1 MGKKR
6 LAKSV
11 SLMLCAAMTVTMG
24 SVPAL
29 AEELGGD
36 SYEVAFSDDADNF
49 ENLAE
54 TEPGIEEDSE
64 AEVVPEEASGEE
76 DVAFDVGD
84 GDSEQIDIVDDAQD
98 EEELDIATE
107 EMDVEDFGIA
117 ACAGEDEDGI
127 AVFDDG
133 MTQQGTLVAVYLDP
147 TSGDDTRTGAEAG
160 QAVKTLDK
168 AKELLAEDGTVY
180 LLSPLEYGANET
192 ATLENMTICPG
203 TTNLRYLIDLYRDTA
218 EVTLRNIK
226 IKNTTPEGNL
236 CSYVQYPISVRKGAV
251 LNIEN
256 GADIGPFAGEA
267 AINLEQGS
275 VLNMNGGT
283 ITGTQDK
290 MYYSTCGIHATGQ
303 SVINM
308 TGGTITGCAAY
319 FGGAIA
325 AYDGSEVRLSGGTIS
340 NNISGAGGGIYLLN
354 DCKLT
359 INGDCKI
366 INNTAKCDDDIGD
379 MYGQGG
385 GIYMI
390 QNCTATIEAG
400 TIKGNTAEISGG
412 GIFVYDRSPVII
424 SNTTI
429 EENEA
434 TNGSGAGIAA
444 FDSDI
449 TLKNEAVISNN
460 DAGFRGG
467 GIFFE
472 VFSNV
477 NCELKMEAG
486 EICGN
491 TADSSGGGIFADCYR
506 QSPDSTKIII
516 SGGKITGNQTG
527 AEATENAI
535 MLMGYPVVEDDP
547 DENTGYA
554 DLYLSGSPN
563 IDSILIGD
571 AKEYGPKIVV
581 TDAFTPAAPIL
592 LKPTYGT
599 AGRVAVSYGSEEAA
613 NANKTQFTKEYAT
626 TCGYKQDGANLIWTM
641 RYRISFRTF
650 TSFDPLQY
658 TWNKCTLYVDDGET
672 IAAEELPQ
680 AETIPGYT
688 RKSWRNAKTGE
699 AWDPASKV
707 TGDLKI
713 TEVWALN
720 KPTVTIEQSAKA
732 GCPSSA
738 ITLTAKAAHDL
749 DTTTYTY
756 QWYKNDEVLDG
767 QTEATYV
774 AKEGGE
780 YKVVVTAIGA
790 GSNAKSIAE
799 TSVKLPAFAHKYSWK
814 SDKKN
819 HWQVCSICNGKV
831 KTAAHNYSGWKV
843 TKAAQIAIAGE
854 KVRTCKTCG
863 HKEKAAVAALPV
875 QKTPFLR
882 VTSKEKSVTLRWNTV
897 KDADGY
903 MIYGA
908 KCGHNSKYRLLRTV
922 RGNVNSWTHTGLK
935 KATYYKYS
943 VVAYRNIN
951 KKKVTIAQTYSM
963 HIATTGKK
971 HAYARNLQVN
981 RTNVVLNRGKRKAL
995 RTKVIYSS
1003 GKIQNHIAAVRFS
1016 SSNSRV
1022 ATVNSRG
1029 IISARNKG
1037 TCIIYCY
1044 APNGVRK
1051 KVRVTV
1057 R

>member
-1 MGKKR
+1 MRKKR

-29 AEELGGD
+29 AEDLGGD
-36 SYEVAFSDDADNF
+36 YYEIAFSDDAENF
-49 ENLAE
+49 ENPAE
-54 TEPGIEEDSE
+54 TEPGIEESSE
-64 AEVVPEEASGEE
+64 AEAVPEEASGEE

-117 ACAGEDEDGI
+117 ECAGEDGI

-133 MTQQGTLVAVYLDP
+133 MTQQGTLAAVYLDP
-147 TSGDDTRTGAEAG
+147 AAGDDTRTGAEAG

-168 AKELLAEDGTVY
+168 AKELLAEDGIVY
-180 LLSPLEYGANET
+180 LLSPLEYGTNET

-236 CSYVQYPISVRKGAV
+236 CSYVQYPISVRKGAT
-251 LNIEN
+251 LNIED

-283 ITGTQDK
+283 ITGTKDK
-290 MYYSTCGIHATGQ
+290 MYYSTCGIHATGK

-325 AYDGSEVRLSGGTIS
+325 AYDGSEVNLSGGTIS

-366 INNTAKCDDDIGD
+366 INNTAKCDDNIKD

-429 EENEA
+429 EENKT

-460 DAGFRGG
+460 EAGFRGG

-491 TADSSGGGIFADCYR
+491 TADSSGGGIFADCYQ

-535 MLMGYPVVEDDP
+535 MLMGYPVVEDEP

-554 DLYLSGSPN
+554 DLYLSGSPE
-563 IDSILIGD
+563 IRGEVTIMDRGES
-571 AKEYGPKIVV
+571 EYGPKIVV
-581 TDAFTPAAPIL
+581 TDDTFQPVVPIL
-592 LKPTYGT
+592 LAPDYGTPGNIAVTYGS
-599 AGRVAVSYGSEEAA
+599 AEQAKQYK
-613 NANKTQFTKEYAT
+613 NDFTT
-626 TCGYKQDGANLIWTM
+626 GNSFNRGIKQSGDTLIWTKH
-641 RYRISFRTF
+641 YKVKIITF
-650 TSFDPLQY
+650 TSFNPLEQNIKEIYVNEGESIDPADFPE
-658 TWNKCTLYVDDGET
+658 TAEIKGYV
-672 IAAEELPQ
+672 
-680 AETIPGYT
+680 
-688 RKSWRNAKTGE
+688 KTGWRMNGKD
-699 AWDPASKV
+699 WDPTSPVMKQLSV
-707 TGDLKI
+707 N
-713 TEVWALN
+713 EVWTLKKSVVSIVQDKKN
-720 KPTVTIEQSAKA
+720 

-875 QKTPFLR
+875 QKTPFLG

-908 KCGHNSKYRLLRTV
+908 ECGNNSKYRLLRTV

-935 KATYYKYS
+935 KATYYRYS

-981 RTNVVLNRGKRKAL
+981 RTNVVLNRGKRTAL

-1051 KVRVTV
+1051 NVRVTV

>member
-1 MGKKR
+1 MYEEKKVGKIR
-6 LAKSV
+6 FFDVVRCNDRDDGQRSG
-11 SLMLCAAMTVTMG
+11 TG
-24 SVPAL
+24 RGP
-29 AEELGGD
+29 GGD
-36 SYEVAFSDDADNF
+36 YYEIAFSDDAENF
-49 ENLAE
+49 ENPAE
-54 TEPGIEEDSE
+54 TEPDIEESSE
-64 AEVVPEEASGEE
+64 AEAVPEEASGEE

-117 ACAGEDEDGI
+117 ECAGEDGI

-133 MTQQGTLVAVYLDP
+133 MTQQGTLAAVYLDP
-147 TSGDDTRTGAEAG
+147 AAGDDTRTGAEAG

-168 AKELLAEDGTVY
+168 AKELLAEDGIVY

-203 TTNLRYLIDLYRDTA
+203 TTSLRYLIDLYRDTA

-236 CSYVQYPISVRKGAV
+236 CSYVQYPISVRKGAT
-251 LNIEN
+251 LNIED

-283 ITGTQDK
+283 ITGTKDK
-290 MYYSTCGIHATGQ
+290 MYYSTCGIHATGK

-325 AYDGSEVRLSGGTIS
+325 AYDGSEVNLSGGTIS

-366 INNTAKCDDDIGD
+366 INNTAKCDDNIKD

-429 EENEA
+429 EENKA

-491 TADSSGGGIFADCYR
+491 TADSSGGGIFADCYQ

-535 MLMGYPVVEDDP
+535 MLMGYPVVEDEP

-554 DLYLSGSPN
+554 DLYLSGSPE
-563 IDSILIGD
+563 IRGEVTIMDRGES
-571 AKEYGPKIVV
+571 EYGPKIVV
-581 TDAFTPAAPIL
+581 TDDTFQPVVPIL
-592 LKPTYGT
+592 LAPDYGTPGNIAVTYGS
-599 AGRVAVSYGSEEAA
+599 AEQAKQYK
-613 NANKTQFTKEYAT
+613 NDFTT
-626 TCGYKQDGANLIWTM
+626 GNSFNRGIKQSGDTLIWTKH
-641 RYRISFRTF
+641 YKVKIITF
-650 TSFDPLQY
+650 TSFNPLEQNIKEIYVNEGESIDPADFPE
-658 TWNKCTLYVDDGET
+658 TAEIKGYV
-672 IAAEELPQ
+672 
-680 AETIPGYT
+680 
-688 RKSWRNAKTGE
+688 KTGWRMNGKD
-699 AWDPASKV
+699 WDPTSPVMKQLSV
-707 TGDLKI
+707 N
-713 TEVWALN
+713 EVWTLKKSVVSIVQDKKN
-720 KPTVTIEQSAKA
+720 

-875 QKTPFLR
+875 QKTPFLG

-903 MIYGA
+903 MIYGVE
-908 KCGHNSKYRLLRTV
+908 CGNNRKYRLLRTV

-935 KATYYKYS
+935 KATYYRYS

-981 RTNVVLNRGKRKAL
+981 RTNVVLNRGKRTAL

-1051 KVRVTV
+1051 NVRVTV

>member
-1 MGKKR
+1 MRKKR

-29 AEELGGD
+29 AEDLGGD
-36 SYEVAFSDDADNF
+36 YYEIAFSDDAENF
-49 ENLAE
+49 ENPAE
-54 TEPGIEEDSE
+54 TEPGIEESSE

-117 ACAGEDEDGI
+117 ECAGEDGI

-133 MTQQGTLVAVYLDP
+133 MTQQGTLAAVYLDP
-147 TSGDDTRTGAEAG
+147 AAGDDTRTGAEAG

-168 AKELLAEDGTVY
+168 AKELLAEDGIVY
-180 LLSPLEYGANET
+180 LLSPLEYGTNET

-236 CSYVQYPISVRKGAV
+236 CSYVQYPISVRKGAT
-251 LNIEN
+251 LNIED

-283 ITGTQDK
+283 ITGTKDK
-290 MYYSTCGIHATGQ
+290 MYYSTCGIHATGK

-325 AYDGSEVRLSGGTIS
+325 AYDGSEVNLSGGTIS

-366 INNTAKCDDDIGD
+366 INNTAKCDDNIKD

-429 EENEA
+429 EENKA

-491 TADSSGGGIFADCYR
+491 TADSSGGGIFADCYQ

-527 AEATENAI
+527 AESTENAI
-535 MLMGYPVVEDDP
+535 MLMGYPVVEDEP

-554 DLYLSGSPN
+554 DLYLSGSPE
-563 IDSILIGD
+563 IRGEVTIMDRGES
-571 AKEYGPKIVV
+571 EYGPKIVV
-581 TDAFTPAAPIL
+581 TDDTFQPVVPIL
-592 LKPTYGT
+592 LAPDYGTPGNIAVTYGS
-599 AGRVAVSYGSEEAA
+599 AEQAKQYK
-613 NANKTQFTKEYAT
+613 NDFTT
-626 TCGYKQDGANLIWTM
+626 GNSFNRDIKQSGDTLIWTKH
-641 RYRISFRTF
+641 YKVKIITF
-650 TSFDPLQY
+650 TSFNPLEQNIKEIYVNEGESIDPADFPE
-658 TWNKCTLYVDDGET
+658 TAEIKGYV
-672 IAAEELPQ
+672 
-680 AETIPGYT
+680 
-688 RKSWRNAKTGE
+688 KTGWRMNGKD
-699 AWDPASKV
+699 WDPTSPVMKQLSV
-707 TGDLKI
+707 N
-713 TEVWALN
+713 EVWTLKKSVVSIVQDKKN
-720 KPTVTIEQSAKA
+720 

-875 QKTPFLR
+875 QKTPFLG

-908 KCGHNSKYRLLRTV
+908 ECGNNSKYRLLRTV

-935 KATYYKYS
+935 KATYYRYS

-981 RTNVVLNRGKRKAL
+981 RTNVVLNRGKRTAL

-1051 KVRVTV
+1051 NVRVTV

>member
-1 MGKKR
+1 MRKKR

-29 AEELGGD
+29 AEDLGGD
-36 SYEVAFSDDADNF
+36 YYEIAFSDDAENF
-49 ENLAE
+49 ENPAE
-54 TEPGIEEDSE
+54 TEPGIEESSE
-64 AEVVPEEASGEE
+64 AEAVPEEASGEE

-117 ACAGEDEDGI
+117 EYAGEDGI

-133 MTQQGTLVAVYLDP
+133 MTQQGTLAAVYLDP
-147 TSGDDTRTGAEAG
+147 AAGDDTRTGAEAG

-168 AKELLAEDGTVY
+168 AKELLAEDGIVY
-180 LLSPLEYGANET
+180 LLSPLEYGTNET

-236 CSYVQYPISVRKGAV
+236 CSYVQYPISVRKGAT
-251 LNIEN
+251 LNIED

-283 ITGTQDK
+283 ITGTKDK
-290 MYYSTCGIHATGQ
+290 MYYSTCGIHATGK

-325 AYDGSEVRLSGGTIS
+325 AYDGSEVNLSGGTIS

-366 INNTAKCDDDIGD
+366 INNTAKCDDNIKD

-429 EENEA
+429 EENKA

-491 TADSSGGGIFADCYR
+491 TADSSGGGIFADCYQ

-527 AEATENAI
+527 AESTENAI
-535 MLMGYPVVEDDP
+535 MLMGYPVVEDEP

-554 DLYLSGSPN
+554 DLYLSGSPE
-563 IDSILIGD
+563 IRGEVTIMDRGES
-571 AKEYGPKIVV
+571 EYGPKIVV
-581 TDAFTPAAPIL
+581 TDDTFQPVVPIL
-592 LKPTYGT
+592 LAPDYGTPGNIAVTYGS
-599 AGRVAVSYGSEEAA
+599 AEQAKQYK
-613 NANKTQFTKEYAT
+613 NDFTT
-626 TCGYKQDGANLIWTM
+626 GNSFNRGIKQSGDTLIWTKH
-641 RYRISFRTF
+641 YKVKIITF
-650 TSFDPLQY
+650 TSFNPLEQNIKEIYVNEGESIDPADFPE
-658 TWNKCTLYVDDGET
+658 TAEIKGYV
-672 IAAEELPQ
+672 
-680 AETIPGYT
+680 
-688 RKSWRNAKTGE
+688 KTGWRMNGKD
-699 AWDPASKV
+699 WDPTSPVMKQLSV
-707 TGDLKI
+707 N
-713 TEVWALN
+713 EVWTLKKSVVSIVQDKKN
-720 KPTVTIEQSAKA
+720 

-875 QKTPFLR
+875 QKTPFLG

-908 KCGHNSKYRLLRTV
+908 ECGNNSKYRLLRTV

-935 KATYYKYS
+935 KATYYRYS

-981 RTNVVLNRGKRKAL
+981 RTNVVLNRGKRTAL

-1022 ATVNSRG
+1022 ATVDSRG

-1051 KVRVTV
+1051 NVRVTV

>member
-1 MGKKR
+1 MYEEKKVGKIR
-6 LAKSV
+6 FFDVVRCNDRDDGQRSG
-11 SLMLCAAMTVTMG
+11 TG
-24 SVPAL
+24 RGPG
-29 AEELGGD
+29 GGD
-36 SYEVAFSDDADNF
+36 YYEIAFSDDAENF
-49 ENLAE
+49 ENPAE
-54 TEPGIEEDSE
+54 TEPGIEESSE

-117 ACAGEDEDGI
+117 ECAGEDGI

-133 MTQQGTLVAVYLDP
+133 MTQQGTLAAVYLDP
-147 TSGDDTRTGAEAG
+147 AAGDDTRTGAEAG

-168 AKELLAEDGTVY
+168 AKELLAEDGIVY
-180 LLSPLEYGANET
+180 LLSPLEYGTNET

-236 CSYVQYPISVRKGAV
+236 CSYVQYPISVRKGAT
-251 LNIEN
+251 LNIED

-283 ITGTQDK
+283 ITGTKDK
-290 MYYSTCGIHATGQ
+290 MYYSTCGIHATGK

-325 AYDGSEVRLSGGTIS
+325 AYDGSEVNLSGGTIS

-366 INNTAKCDDDIGD
+366 INNTAKCDDNIKA

-429 EENEA
+429 EENKA

-491 TADSSGGGIFADCYR
+491 TADSSGGGIFADCYQ

-527 AEATENAI
+527 AESTENAI
-535 MLMGYPVVEDDP
+535 MLMGYPVVEDEP

-554 DLYLSGSPN
+554 DLYLSGSPE
-563 IDSILIGD
+563 IRGEVTIMDRGES
-571 AKEYGPKIVV
+571 EYGPKIVV
-581 TDAFTPAAPIL
+581 TDDTFQPVVPIL
-592 LKPTYGT
+592 LAPDYGTPGNIAVTYGS
-599 AGRVAVSYGSEEAA
+599 AEQAKQYK
-613 NANKTQFTKEYAT
+613 NDFTT
-626 TCGYKQDGANLIWTM
+626 GNSFNRGIKQSGDTLIWTKH
-641 RYRISFRTF
+641 YKVKIITF
-650 TSFDPLQY
+650 TSFNPLEQNIKEIYVNEGESIDPADFPE
-658 TWNKCTLYVDDGET
+658 TAEIKGYV
-672 IAAEELPQ
+672 
-680 AETIPGYT
+680 
-688 RKSWRNAKTGE
+688 KTGWRMNGKD
-699 AWDPASKV
+699 WDPTSPVMKQLSV
-707 TGDLKI
+707 N
-713 TEVWALN
+713 EVWTLKKSVVSIVQDKKN
-720 KPTVTIEQSAKA
+720 

-875 QKTPFLR
+875 QKTPFLG

-908 KCGHNSKYRLLRTV
+908 ECGNNSKYRLLRTV

-935 KATYYKYS
+935 KATYYRYS

-981 RTNVVLNRGKRKAL
+981 RTNVVLNRGKRTAL

-1051 KVRVTV
+1051 NVRVTV

>member
-1 MGKKR
+1 M
-6 LAKSV
+6 
-11 SLMLCAAMTVTMG
+11 
-24 SVPAL
+24 
-29 AEELGGD
+29 
-36 SYEVAFSDDADNF
+36 
-49 ENLAE
+49 
-54 TEPGIEEDSE
+54 
-64 AEVVPEEASGEE
+64 
-76 DVAFDVGD
+76 GD

-107 EMDVEDFGIA
+107 EMDVEDFGSA
-117 ACAGEDEDGI
+117 EYAGEDGI

-133 MTQQGTLVAVYLDP
+133 MVQQRTLEAVYLDP
-147 TSGDDTRTGAEAG
+147 ASGDDTRTGAEAG

-168 AKELLAEDGTVY
+168 AKELLAEDGIVY
-180 LLSPLEYGANET
+180 LLSPLEYGTNET

-236 CSYVQYPISVRKGAV
+236 CSYVQYPISVRKGAT
-251 LNIEN
+251 LNIED

-283 ITGTQDK
+283 ITGTKDK
-290 MYYSTCGIHATGQ
+290 MYYSTCGIHATGK

-325 AYDGSEVRLSGGTIS
+325 AYDGSEVNLSGGTIS

-366 INNTAKCDDDIGD
+366 INNTAKCDDNIKD

-429 EENEA
+429 EENKA

-491 TADSSGGGIFADCYR
+491 TADSSGGGIFADCYQ

-516 SGGKITGNQTG
+516 SGGKITGNQTD

-535 MLMGYPVVEDDP
+535 MLMGYPVVEDEP

-554 DLYLSGSPN
+554 DLYLSGSPE
-563 IDSILIGD
+563 IRGEVTIMDRGES
-571 AKEYGPKIVV
+571 EYGPKIVV
-581 TDAFTPAAPIL
+581 TDDTFQPVVPIL
-592 LKPTYGT
+592 LAPDYGTPGNIAVTYGS
-599 AGRVAVSYGSEEAA
+599 AEQAKQYK
-613 NANKTQFTKEYAT
+613 NDFTT
-626 TCGYKQDGANLIWTM
+626 GNSFNRGIKQSGDTLIWTKH
-641 RYRISFRTF
+641 YKVKIITF
-650 TSFDPLQY
+650 TSFNPLEQNIKEIYVNEGESIDPADFPE
-658 TWNKCTLYVDDGET
+658 TAEIKGYV
-672 IAAEELPQ
+672 
-680 AETIPGYT
+680 
-688 RKSWRNAKTGE
+688 KTGWRMNGKD
-699 AWDPASKV
+699 WDPTSPVMKQLSV
-707 TGDLKI
+707 N
-713 TEVWALN
+713 EVWTLKKSVVSIVQDKKN
-720 KPTVTIEQSAKA
+720 

-756 QWYKNDEVLDG
+756 QWYKDGKELDG

-790 GSNAKSIAE
+790 GSNAKSTAE
-799 TSVKLPAFAHKYSWK
+799 TSIKLPAFAHKYSWK

-831 KTAAHNYSGWKV
+831 KTATHNYSGWKV

-875 QKTPFLR
+875 QKTPFLG

-908 KCGHNSKYRLLRTV
+908 ECGNNSKYRLLRTV

-935 KATYYKYS
+935 KATYYRYS

-981 RTNVVLNRGKRKAL
+981 RTNVVLNRGKRTAL

-1051 KVRVTV
+1051 NVRVTV

>member
-1 MGKKR
+1 MRKKR

-29 AEELGGD
+29 AEDLGGD
-36 SYEVAFSDDADNF
+36 SYEIAFSDDAENF
-49 ENLAE
+49 ENPAE

-64 AEVVPEEASGEE
+64 AEAVPEEASGEE

-117 ACAGEDEDGI
+117 ECAGEDGI

-133 MTQQGTLVAVYLDP
+133 MTQQGTLAAVYLDP
-147 TSGDDTRTGAEAG
+147 AAGDDTRTGAEAG

-168 AKELLAEDGTVY
+168 AKELLAEDGIVY
-180 LLSPLEYGANET
+180 LLSPLEYGTNET

-236 CSYVQYPISVRKGAV
+236 CSYVQYPISVRKGAT
-251 LNIEN
+251 LNIED

-283 ITGTQDK
+283 ITGTKDK
-290 MYYSTCGIHATGQ
+290 MYYSTCGIHATGK

-325 AYDGSEVRLSGGTIS
+325 AYDGSEVNLSGGTIS

-366 INNTAKCDDDIGD
+366 INNTAKCDDNIKD

-429 EENEA
+429 EENKA

-491 TADSSGGGIFADCYR
+491 TADSSGGGIFADCYQ

-516 SGGKITGNQTG
+516 SGGKITENQTG

-535 MLMGYPVVEDDP
+535 MLMGYPVVEDEP

-554 DLYLSGSPN
+554 DLYLSGSPE
-563 IDSILIGD
+563 IRGEVTIMDRGES
-571 AKEYGPKIVV
+571 EYGPKIVV
-581 TDAFTPAAPIL
+581 TDDTFQPVVPIL
-592 LKPTYGT
+592 LAPDYGTPGNIAVTYGS
-599 AGRVAVSYGSEEAA
+599 AEQAKQYK
-613 NANKTQFTKEYAT
+613 NDFTT
-626 TCGYKQDGANLIWTM
+626 GNSFNRGIKQSGDTLIWTKH
-641 RYRISFRTF
+641 YKVKIITF
-650 TSFDPLQY
+650 TSFNPLEQNIKEIYVNEGESIDPADFPE
-658 TWNKCTLYVDDGET
+658 TAEIKGYV
-672 IAAEELPQ
+672 
-680 AETIPGYT
+680 
-688 RKSWRNAKTGE
+688 KTGWRMNGKD
-699 AWDPASKV
+699 WDPTSPVMKQLSV
-707 TGDLKI
+707 N
-713 TEVWALN
+713 EVWTLKKSVVSIVQDKKN
-720 KPTVTIEQSAKA
+720 

-875 QKTPFLR
+875 QKTPFLG

-908 KCGHNSKYRLLRTV
+908 ECGNNSKYRLLRTV

-935 KATYYKYS
+935 KATYYRYS

-981 RTNVVLNRGKRKAL
+981 RTNVVLNRGKRTAL

-1051 KVRVTV
+1051 NVRVTV

>member
-1 MGKKR
+1 MRKKR

-29 AEELGGD
+29 AEDLGGD
-36 SYEVAFSDDADNF
+36 YYEIAFSDDAENF
-49 ENLAE
+49 ENPAE
-54 TEPGIEEDSE
+54 TEPGIEESSE
-64 AEVVPEEASGEE
+64 AEAVPEEASGEE

-117 ACAGEDEDGI
+117 ECAGEDGI

-133 MTQQGTLVAVYLDP
+133 MTQQGTLAAVYLDP
-147 TSGDDTRTGAEAG
+147 AAGDDTRTGAEAG

-168 AKELLAEDGTVY
+168 AKELLAEEGIVY
-180 LLSPLEYGANET
+180 LLSPLVYGTNET

-236 CSYVQYPISVRKGAV
+236 CSYVQYPISVRKGAT
-251 LNIEN
+251 LNIED

-283 ITGTQDK
+283 ITGTKDK
-290 MYYSTCGIHATGQ
+290 MYYSTCGIHATGK

-325 AYDGSEVRLSGGTIS
+325 AYDGSEVNLSGGTIS

-366 INNTAKCDDDIGD
+366 INNTAKCDDNIKD

-429 EENEA
+429 EENKA

-460 DAGFRGG
+460 EAGFRGG

-491 TADSSGGGIFADCYR
+491 TADSSGGGIFADCYQ

-535 MLMGYPVVEDDP
+535 MLMGYPVVEDEP

-554 DLYLSGSPN
+554 DLYLSGSPE
-563 IDSILIGD
+563 IRGEVTIMDRGES
-571 AKEYGPKIVV
+571 EYGPKIVV
-581 TDAFTPAAPIL
+581 TDDTFQPVVPIL
-592 LKPTYGT
+592 LAPDYGTPGNIAVTYGS
-599 AGRVAVSYGSEEAA
+599 AEQAKQYK
-613 NANKTQFTKEYAT
+613 NDFTT
-626 TCGYKQDGANLIWTM
+626 GNSFNRGIKQSGDTLIWTKH
-641 RYRISFRTF
+641 YKVKIITF
-650 TSFDPLQY
+650 TSFNPLEQNIKEIYVNEGESIDPADFPE
-658 TWNKCTLYVDDGET
+658 TAEIKGYV
-672 IAAEELPQ
+672 
-680 AETIPGYT
+680 
-688 RKSWRNAKTGE
+688 KTGWRMNGKD
-699 AWDPASKV
+699 WDPTSPVMKQLSV
-707 TGDLKI
+707 N
-713 TEVWALN
+713 EVWTLKKSVVSIVQDKKN
-720 KPTVTIEQSAKA
+720 

-863 HKEKAAVAALPV
+863 YKEKAAVAALPV
-875 QKTPFLR
+875 QKTPFLG

-908 KCGHNSKYRLLRTV
+908 ECGNNSKYRLLRTV

-935 KATYYKYS
+935 KATYYRYS

-981 RTNVVLNRGKRKAL
+981 RTNVVLNRGKRTAL

-1051 KVRVTV
+1051 NVRVTV

>member
-1 MGKKR
+1 MRKKR

-29 AEELGGD
+29 AEDLGGD
-36 SYEVAFSDDADNF
+36 YYEIAFSDDAENF
-49 ENLAE
+49 ENPAE
-54 TEPGIEEDSE
+54 TEPGIEESSE
-64 AEVVPEEASGEE
+64 AEAVPEEASGEE

-117 ACAGEDEDGI
+117 ECAGEDGI

-133 MTQQGTLVAVYLDP
+133 MTQQGTLAAVYLDP
-147 TSGDDTRTGAEAG
+147 AAGDDTRTGAEAG

-168 AKELLAEDGTVY
+168 AKELLAEDGIVY
-180 LLSPLEYGANET
+180 LLSPLEYGTNET

-236 CSYVQYPISVRKGAV
+236 CSYVQYPISVRKGAT
-251 LNIEN
+251 LNIED

-283 ITGTQDK
+283 ITGTKDK
-290 MYYSTCGIHATGQ
+290 MYYSTCGIHATGK

-325 AYDGSEVRLSGGTIS
+325 AYDGSEVNLSGGTIS

-366 INNTAKCDDDIGD
+366 INNTAKCDDNIKD

-429 EENEA
+429 EENKA

-491 TADSSGGGIFADCYR
+491 TADSSGGGIFADCYQ

-535 MLMGYPVVEDDP
+535 MLMGYPVVEDEP

-554 DLYLSGSPN
+554 DLYLSGSPE
-563 IDSILIGD
+563 IRGEVTIMDRGES
-571 AKEYGPKIVV
+571 EYGPKIVV
-581 TDAFTPAAPIL
+581 TDDTFQPVVPIL
-592 LKPTYGT
+592 LAPDYGTPGNIAVTYGS
-599 AGRVAVSYGSEEAA
+599 AEQAKQYK
-613 NANKTQFTKEYAT
+613 NDFTT
-626 TCGYKQDGANLIWTM
+626 GNSFNRGIKQSGDTLIWTKH
-641 RYRISFRTF
+641 YKVKIITF
-650 TSFDPLQY
+650 TSFNPLEQNIKEIYVNEGESIDPADFPE
-658 TWNKCTLYVDDGET
+658 TAEIKGYV
-672 IAAEELPQ
+672 
-680 AETIPGYT
+680 
-688 RKSWRNAKTGE
+688 KTGWRMNGKD
-699 AWDPASKV
+699 WDPTSPVMKQLSV
-707 TGDLKI
+707 N
-713 TEVWALN
+713 EVWTLKKSVVSIVQDKKN
-720 KPTVTIEQSAKA
+720 

-875 QKTPFLR
+875 QKTPFLG

-903 MIYGA
+903 MIYGVE
-908 KCGHNSKYRLLRTV
+908 CGNNSKYRLLRTV

-935 KATYYKYS
+935 KATYYRYS

-951 KKKVTIAQTYSM
+951 KKKVTIAKTYSM

-981 RTNVVLNRGKRKAL
+981 RTNVVLNRGKRTAL

-1016 SSNSRV
+1016 SSNSSV

-1051 KVRVTV
+1051 NVRVTV

>member
-1 MGKKR
+1 MYEEKKVGKIR
-6 LAKSV
+6 FFDVVRCNDRDDGQRSG
-11 SLMLCAAMTVTMG
+11 TGRG
-24 SVPAL
+24 S
-29 AEELGGD
+29 GGD
-36 SYEVAFSDDADNF
+36 YYEIAFSDDAENF
-49 ENLAE
+49 ENPAE
-54 TEPGIEEDSE
+54 TEPGIEESSE
-64 AEVVPEEASGEE
+64 AEAVPEEASGEE

-117 ACAGEDEDGI
+117 ECAGEDGI

-133 MTQQGTLVAVYLDP
+133 MTQQGTLAAVYLDP
-147 TSGDDTRTGAEAG
+147 AAGEDTRTGADAG

-168 AKELLAEDGTVY
+168 AKELLAEDGIVY
-180 LLSPLEYGANET
+180 LLSPLEYGTNET

-236 CSYVQYPISVRKGAV
+236 CSYVQYPISVRKGAT
-251 LNIEN
+251 LNIED

-283 ITGTQDK
+283 ITGTKDK
-290 MYYSTCGIHATGQ
+290 MYYSTCGIHATGK

-325 AYDGSEVRLSGGTIS
+325 AYDGSEVNLSGGTIS

-366 INNTAKCDDDIGD
+366 INNTAKCDDNIKD

-429 EENEA
+429 EENKA

-491 TADSSGGGIFADCYR
+491 TADSSGGGIFADCYQ

-535 MLMGYPVVEDDP
+535 MLMGYPVVEDEP

-554 DLYLSGSPN
+554 DLYLSGSPE
-563 IDSILIGD
+563 IRGEVTIMDRGES
-571 AKEYGPKIVV
+571 EYGPKIVV
-581 TDAFTPAAPIL
+581 TDDTFQPVVPIL
-592 LKPTYGT
+592 LAPDYGTPGNIAVTYGS
-599 AGRVAVSYGSEEAA
+599 AEQAKQYK
-613 NANKTQFTKEYAT
+613 NDFTT
-626 TCGYKQDGANLIWTM
+626 GNSFNRGIKQSGDTLIWTKH
-641 RYRISFRTF
+641 YKVKIITF
-650 TSFDPLQY
+650 TSFNPLEQNIKEIYVNEGESIDPADFPE
-658 TWNKCTLYVDDGET
+658 TAEIKGYV
-672 IAAEELPQ
+672 
-680 AETIPGYT
+680 
-688 RKSWRNAKTGE
+688 KTGWRMNGKD
-699 AWDPASKV
+699 WDPTSPVMKQLSV
-707 TGDLKI
+707 N
-713 TEVWALN
+713 EVWTLKKSVVSIVQDKKN
-720 KPTVTIEQSAKA
+720 

-738 ITLTAKAAHDL
+738 ITLTANAAHDL

-756 QWYKNDEVLDG
+756 QWYKDGKELDG
-767 QTEATYV
+767 QTEATYA

-799 TSVKLPAFAHKYSWK
+799 TSIKLPAFAHKYSWK

-875 QKTPFLR
+875 QKTPFLG

-908 KCGHNSKYRLLRTV
+908 ECGDNSKYRLLRTV

-935 KATYYKYS
+935 KATYYRYS

-981 RTNVVLNRGKRKAL
+981 RTNVVLNRGKRTAL

-1022 ATVNSRG
+1022 ATVDSRG

-1051 KVRVTV
+1051 NVRVTV

>member
-1 MGKKR
+1 MRKKR

-29 AEELGGD
+29 AEDLGGD
-36 SYEVAFSDDADNF
+36 YYEIAFSDDAENF
-49 ENLAE
+49 ENPAE
-54 TEPGIEEDSE
+54 TEPGIEESSE
-64 AEVVPEEASGEE
+64 AEAVPEEASGEE

-117 ACAGEDEDGI
+117 ECAGEDGI

-133 MTQQGTLVAVYLDP
+133 MTQQGTLAAVYLDP
-147 TSGDDTRTGAEAG
+147 AAGDDTRTGAEAG

-168 AKELLAEDGTVY
+168 AKELLAEDGIVY
-180 LLSPLEYGANET
+180 LLSPLEYGTNET

-236 CSYVQYPISVRKGAV
+236 CSYVQYPISVRKGAT
-251 LNIEN
+251 LNIED

-283 ITGTQDK
+283 ITGTKDK
-290 MYYSTCGIHATGQ
+290 MYYSTCGIHATGK

-325 AYDGSEVRLSGGTIS
+325 AYDGSEVNLSGGTIS

-366 INNTAKCDDDIGD
+366 INNTAKCDDNIKD

-429 EENEA
+429 EENKA

-491 TADSSGGGIFADCYR
+491 TADSSGGGIFADCYQ

-535 MLMGYPVVEDDP
+535 MLMGYPVVEDEP

-554 DLYLSGSPN
+554 DLYLSGSPE
-563 IDSILIGD
+563 IRGEVTIMDRGES
-571 AKEYGPKIVV
+571 EYGPKIVV
-581 TDAFTPAAPIL
+581 TDDTFQPVVPIL
-592 LKPTYGT
+592 LVPDYGTPGNIAVTYGS
-599 AGRVAVSYGSEEAA
+599 AEQAKQYK
-613 NANKTQFTKEYAT
+613 NDFTT
-626 TCGYKQDGANLIWTM
+626 GNSFNRGIKQSGDTLIWTKH
-641 RYRISFRTF
+641 YKVKIITF
-650 TSFDPLQY
+650 TSFNPLEQNIKEIYVNEGESIDPADFPE
-658 TWNKCTLYVDDGET
+658 TAEIKGYV
-672 IAAEELPQ
+672 
-680 AETIPGYT
+680 
-688 RKSWRNAKTGE
+688 KTGWRMNGKD
-699 AWDPASKV
+699 WDPTSPVMKQLSV
-707 TGDLKI
+707 N
-713 TEVWALN
+713 EVWTLKKSVVSIVQDKKN
-720 KPTVTIEQSAKA
+720 

-875 QKTPFLR
+875 QKTPFLG

-908 KCGHNSKYRLLRTV
+908 ECGNNSKYRLLRTV

-935 KATYYKYS
+935 KATYYRYS

-981 RTNVVLNRGKRKAL
+981 RTNVVLNRGKRTAL

-1051 KVRVTV
+1051 NVRVTV

>member
-1 MGKKR
+1 MRKKR

-29 AEELGGD
+29 AEDLGGD
-36 SYEVAFSDDADNF
+36 YYEIAFSDDAENF
-49 ENLAE
+49 ENPAE
-54 TEPGIEEDSE
+54 TEPGIEESSE
-64 AEVVPEEASGEE
+64 AEAVPEEASGEE

-117 ACAGEDEDGI
+117 ECAGEDGI

-133 MTQQGTLVAVYLDP
+133 MTQQGTLAAVYLDP
-147 TSGDDTRTGAEAG
+147 AAGDDTRTGAEAG

-168 AKELLAEDGTVY
+168 AKELLAEDGIVY
-180 LLSPLEYGANET
+180 LLSPLEYGTNET

-236 CSYVQYPISVRKGAV
+236 CSYVQYPISVRKGAT
-251 LNIEN
+251 LNIED

-283 ITGTQDK
+283 ITGTKDK
-290 MYYSTCGIHATGQ
+290 MYYSTCGIHATGK

-325 AYDGSEVRLSGGTIS
+325 AYDGSEVNLSGGTIS

-366 INNTAKCDDDIGD
+366 INNTAKCDDNIKD

-429 EENEA
+429 EENKA

-491 TADSSGGGIFADCYR
+491 TADSSGGGIFADCYQ

-516 SGGKITGNQTG
+516 SGGKITENQTG

-535 MLMGYPVVEDDP
+535 MLMGYPVVEDEP

-554 DLYLSGSPN
+554 DLYLSGSPE
-563 IDSILIGD
+563 IRGEVTIMDRGES
-571 AKEYGPKIVV
+571 EYGPKIVV
-581 TDAFTPAAPIL
+581 TDDTFQPVVPIL
-592 LKPTYGT
+592 LAPDYGTPGNIAVTYGS
-599 AGRVAVSYGSEEAA
+599 AEQAKQYK
-613 NANKTQFTKEYAT
+613 NDFTT
-626 TCGYKQDGANLIWTM
+626 GNSFNRGIKQSGDTLIWTKH
-641 RYRISFRTF
+641 YKVKIITF
-650 TSFDPLQY
+650 TSFNPLEQNIKEIYVNEGESIDPADFPE
-658 TWNKCTLYVDDGET
+658 TAEIKGYV
-672 IAAEELPQ
+672 
-680 AETIPGYT
+680 
-688 RKSWRNAKTGE
+688 KTGWRMNGKD
-699 AWDPASKV
+699 WDPTSPVMKQLSV
-707 TGDLKI
+707 N
-713 TEVWALN
+713 EVWTLKKSVVSIVQDKKN
-720 KPTVTIEQSAKA
+720 

-831 KTAAHNYSGWKV
+831 KAAAHNYSGWKV

-875 QKTPFLR
+875 QKTPFLG

-908 KCGHNSKYRLLRTV
+908 ECGNNSKYRLLRTV

-935 KATYYKYS
+935 KATYYRYS

-981 RTNVVLNRGKRKAL
+981 RTNVVLNRGKRTAL

-1051 KVRVTV
+1051 NVRVTV

>member
-1 MGKKR
+1 MRKKR

-29 AEELGGD
+29 AEDLGGD
-36 SYEVAFSDDADNF
+36 YYEIAFSDDAENF
-49 ENLAE
+49 ENPAE
-54 TEPGIEEDSE
+54 TEPGIEESSE
-64 AEVVPEEASGEE
+64 AEAVPEEASGEE

-117 ACAGEDEDGI
+117 ECAGEDGI

-133 MTQQGTLVAVYLDP
+133 MTQQGTLAAVYLDP
-147 TSGDDTRTGAEAG
+147 AAGDDTRTGAEAG

-168 AKELLAEDGTVY
+168 AKELLAEEGIVY
-180 LLSPLEYGANET
+180 LLSPLEYGTNET

-236 CSYVQYPISVRKGAV
+236 CSYVQYPISVRKGAT
-251 LNIEN
+251 LNIED

-283 ITGTQDK
+283 ITGTKDK
-290 MYYSTCGIHATGQ
+290 MYYSTCGIHATGK

-325 AYDGSEVRLSGGTIS
+325 AYDGSEVNLSGGTIS

-366 INNTAKCDDDIGD
+366 INNTAKCDDNIKD

-429 EENEA
+429 EENKA

-460 DAGFRGG
+460 EAGFRGG

-491 TADSSGGGIFADCYR
+491 TADSSGGGIFADCYQ

-535 MLMGYPVVEDDP
+535 MLMGYPVVEDEP

-554 DLYLSGSPN
+554 DLYLSGSPE
-563 IDSILIGD
+563 IRGEVTIMDRGES
-571 AKEYGPKIVV
+571 EYGPKIVV
-581 TDAFTPAAPIL
+581 TDDTFQPVVPIL
-592 LKPTYGT
+592 LAPDYGTPGNIAVTYGS
-599 AGRVAVSYGSEEAA
+599 AEQAKQYK
-613 NANKTQFTKEYAT
+613 NDFTT
-626 TCGYKQDGANLIWTM
+626 GNSFNRGIKQSGDTLIWTKH
-641 RYRISFRTF
+641 YKVKIITF
-650 TSFDPLQY
+650 TSFNPLEQNIKEIYVNEGESIDPADFPE
-658 TWNKCTLYVDDGET
+658 TAEIKGYV
-672 IAAEELPQ
+672 
-680 AETIPGYT
+680 
-688 RKSWRNAKTGE
+688 KTGWRMNGKD
-699 AWDPASKV
+699 WDPTSPVMKQLSV
-707 TGDLKI
+707 N
-713 TEVWALN
+713 EVWTLKKSVVSIVQDKKN
-720 KPTVTIEQSAKA
+720 

-738 ITLTAKAAHDL
+738 ITLTANAAHDL

-756 QWYKNDEVLDG
+756 QWYKDGKELDG

-780 YKVVVTAIGA
+780 YKVVVTATGA
-790 GSNAKSIAE
+790 GSGAESIAE
-799 TSVKLPAFAHKYSWK
+799 TSIKLPTFAHKYSWK

-831 KTAAHNYSGWKV
+831 KAAAHNYSGWKV

-863 HKEKAAVAALPV
+863 YKEKAAVAALPV
-875 QKTPFLR
+875 QKTPFLG

-908 KCGHNSKYRLLRTV
+908 ECGDNSKYRLLRTV

-935 KATYYKYS
+935 KATYYRYS

-981 RTNVVLNRGKRKAL
+981 RTNVVLNRGKRTAL

-1003 GKIQNHIAAVRFS
+1003 GKIQNHIAEVRFS

-1051 KVRVTV
+1051 NVRVTV

>member
-1 MGKKR
+1 M
-6 LAKSV
+6 
-11 SLMLCAAMTVTMG
+11 
-24 SVPAL
+24 
-29 AEELGGD
+29 
-36 SYEVAFSDDADNF
+36 
-49 ENLAE
+49 
-54 TEPGIEEDSE
+54 
-64 AEVVPEEASGEE
+64 
-76 DVAFDVGD
+76 GD

-107 EMDVEDFGIA
+107 EMDVDDFGIA
-117 ACAGEDEDGI
+117 EYAGEDGI

-133 MTQQGTLVAVYLDP
+133 MVQQGTLEAVYLDP
-147 TSGDDTRTGAEAG
+147 ASGDDTRTGAEAG

-168 AKELLAEDGTVY
+168 AKELLAEDGIVY
-180 LLSPLEYGANET
+180 LLSPLEYGTNET

-236 CSYVQYPISVRKGAV
+236 CSYVQYPISVRKGAT
-251 LNIEN
+251 LNIED

-283 ITGTQDK
+283 ITGTKDK
-290 MYYSTCGIHATGQ
+290 MYYSTCGIHATGK

-325 AYDGSEVRLSGGTIS
+325 AYDGSEVNLSGGTIS

-366 INNTAKCDDDIGD
+366 INNTAKCDDNIKD

-429 EENEA
+429 EENKA

-460 DAGFRGG
+460 EAGFRGG

-491 TADSSGGGIFADCYR
+491 TADSSGGGIFADCYQ

-535 MLMGYPVVEDDP
+535 MLMGYPVVEDEP

-554 DLYLSGSPN
+554 DLYLSGSPE
-563 IDSILIGD
+563 IRGEVTIMDRGES
-571 AKEYGPKIVV
+571 EYGPKIVV
-581 TDAFTPAAPIL
+581 TDDTFQPVVPIL
-592 LKPTYGT
+592 LAPDYGTPGNIAVTYGS
-599 AGRVAVSYGSEEAA
+599 AEQAKQYK
-613 NANKTQFTKEYAT
+613 NDFTT
-626 TCGYKQDGANLIWTM
+626 GNSFNRGIKQSGDTLIWTKH
-641 RYRISFRTF
+641 YKVKIITF
-650 TSFDPLQY
+650 TSFNPLEQNIKEIYVNEGESIDPADFPE
-658 TWNKCTLYVDDGET
+658 TAEIKGYV
-672 IAAEELPQ
+672 
-680 AETIPGYT
+680 
-688 RKSWRNAKTGE
+688 KTGWRMNGKD
-699 AWDPASKV
+699 WDPTSPVMKQLSV
-707 TGDLKI
+707 N
-713 TEVWALN
+713 EVWTLKKSVVSIVQDKKN
-720 KPTVTIEQSAKA
+720 

-875 QKTPFLR
+875 QKTPFLG

-908 KCGHNSKYRLLRTV
+908 ECGDNSKYRLLRTV

-935 KATYYKYS
+935 KATYYRYS

-981 RTNVVLNRGKRKAL
+981 RTNVVLNRGKRTAL

-1022 ATVNSRG
+1022 ATVDSRG

-1051 KVRVTV
+1051 NVRVTV

>member
-1 MGKKR
+1 MRKKR

-29 AEELGGD
+29 AEDLGGD
-36 SYEVAFSDDADNF
+36 YYEIAFSDDAENF
-49 ENLAE
+49 ENPAE
-54 TEPGIEEDSE
+54 TEPGIEESSE

-117 ACAGEDEDGI
+117 ECAGEDGI

-133 MTQQGTLVAVYLDP
+133 MTQQGTLAAVYLDP
-147 TSGDDTRTGAEAG
+147 AAGDDTRTGAEAG

-168 AKELLAEDGTVY
+168 AKELLAEDGIVY
-180 LLSPLEYGANET
+180 LLSPLEYGTNET

-236 CSYVQYPISVRKGAV
+236 CSYVQYPISVRKGAT
-251 LNIEN
+251 LNIED

-283 ITGTQDK
+283 ITGTKDK
-290 MYYSTCGIHATGQ
+290 MYYSTCGIHATGK

-325 AYDGSEVRLSGGTIS
+325 AYDGSEVNLSGGTIS

-366 INNTAKCDDDIGD
+366 INNTAKCDDNIKA

-429 EENEA
+429 EENKA

-491 TADSSGGGIFADCYR
+491 TADSSGGGIFADCYQ

-527 AEATENAI
+527 AESTENAI
-535 MLMGYPVVEDDP
+535 MLMGYPVVEDEP

-554 DLYLSGSPN
+554 DLYLSGSPE
-563 IDSILIGD
+563 IRGEVTIMDRGES
-571 AKEYGPKIVV
+571 EYGPKIVV
-581 TDAFTPAAPIL
+581 TDDTFQPVVPIL
-592 LKPTYGT
+592 LAPDYGTPGNIAVTYGS
-599 AGRVAVSYGSEEAA
+599 AEQAKQYK
-613 NANKTQFTKEYAT
+613 NDFTT
-626 TCGYKQDGANLIWTM
+626 GNSFNRGIKQSGDTLIWTKH
-641 RYRISFRTF
+641 YKVKIITF
-650 TSFDPLQY
+650 TSFNPLEQNIKEIYVNEGESIDPADFPE
-658 TWNKCTLYVDDGET
+658 TAEIKGYV
-672 IAAEELPQ
+672 
-680 AETIPGYT
+680 
-688 RKSWRNAKTGE
+688 KTGWRMNGKD
-699 AWDPASKV
+699 WDPTSPVMKQLSV
-707 TGDLKI
+707 N
-713 TEVWALN
+713 EVWTLKKSVVSIVQDKKN
-720 KPTVTIEQSAKA
+720 

-875 QKTPFLR
+875 QKTPFLG

-908 KCGHNSKYRLLRTV
+908 ECGNNSKYRLLRTV

-935 KATYYKYS
+935 KATYYRYS

-981 RTNVVLNRGKRKAL
+981 RTNVVLNRGKRTAL

-1051 KVRVTV
+1051 NVRVTV

>member
-1 MGKKR
+1 M
-6 LAKSV
+6 
-11 SLMLCAAMTVTMG
+11 
-24 SVPAL
+24 
-29 AEELGGD
+29 
-36 SYEVAFSDDADNF
+36 
-49 ENLAE
+49 
-54 TEPGIEEDSE
+54 
-64 AEVVPEEASGEE
+64 
-76 DVAFDVGD
+76 GD

-117 ACAGEDEDGI
+117 EYAGEDGI

-133 MTQQGTLVAVYLDP
+133 MVQQGTLEAVYLDP
-147 TSGDDTRTGAEAG
+147 ASGDDTRTGAEAG

-168 AKELLAEDGTVY
+168 AKELLAEDGIVY
-180 LLSPLEYGANET
+180 LLSPLEYGTNET

-236 CSYVQYPISVRKGAV
+236 CSYVQYPISVRKGAT
-251 LNIEN
+251 LNIED

-283 ITGTQDK
+283 ITGTKDK
-290 MYYSTCGIHATGQ
+290 MYYSTCGIHATGK

-325 AYDGSEVRLSGGTIS
+325 AYDGSEVNLSGGTIS

-366 INNTAKCDDDIGD
+366 INNTAKCDDNIKD

-429 EENEA
+429 EENKA

-491 TADSSGGGIFADCYR
+491 TADSSGGGIFADCYQ

-535 MLMGYPVVEDDP
+535 MLMGYPVEDEP

-554 DLYLSGSPN
+554 DLYLSGSPE
-563 IDSILIGD
+563 IRGEVTIMDRGES
-571 AKEYGPKIVV
+571 EYGPKIVV
-581 TDAFTPAAPIL
+581 TDDTFQPVVPIL
-592 LKPTYGT
+592 LAPDYGTPGNIAVTYGS
-599 AGRVAVSYGSEEAA
+599 AEQAKQYK
-613 NANKTQFTKEYAT
+613 NDFTT
-626 TCGYKQDGANLIWTM
+626 GNSFNRGIKQSGDTLIWTKH
-641 RYRISFRTF
+641 YKVKIITF
-650 TSFDPLQY
+650 TSFNPLEQNIKEIYVNEGESIDPADFPE
-658 TWNKCTLYVDDGET
+658 TAEIKGYV
-672 IAAEELPQ
+672 
-680 AETIPGYT
+680 
-688 RKSWRNAKTGE
+688 KTGWRMNGKD
-699 AWDPASKV
+699 WDPTSPVMKQLSV
-707 TGDLKI
+707 N
-713 TEVWALN
+713 EVWTLKKSVVSIVQDKKN
-720 KPTVTIEQSAKA
+720 

-875 QKTPFLR
+875 QKTPFLG

-908 KCGHNSKYRLLRTV
+908 ECGNNSKYRLLRTV

-935 KATYYKYS
+935 KATYYRYS

-981 RTNVVLNRGKRKAL
+981 RTNVVLNRGKRTAL

-1051 KVRVTV
+1051 NVRVTV

>member
-1 MGKKR
+1 MYEEKKVGKIR
-6 LAKSV
+6 
-11 SLMLCAAMTVTMG
+11 
-24 SVPAL
+24 
-29 AEELGGD
+29 
-36 SYEVAFSDDADNF
+36 FFDAVRCNDR
-49 ENLAE
+49 
-54 TEPGIEEDSE
+54 
-64 AEVVPEEASGEE
+64 
-76 DVAFDVGD
+76 
-84 GDSEQIDIVDDAQD
+84 DDAQD

-117 ACAGEDEDGI
+117 ECAGEDGI

-133 MTQQGTLVAVYLDP
+133 MTQQGTLAAVYLDP
-147 TSGDDTRTGAEAG
+147 TAGDDTRTGAEAG

-168 AKELLAEDGTVY
+168 AKELLAEEGIVY
-180 LLSPLEYGANET
+180 LLSPLEYGTNET

-236 CSYVQYPISVRKGAV
+236 CSYVQYPISVRKGAT
-251 LNIEN
+251 LNIED

-283 ITGTQDK
+283 ITGTKDK
-290 MYYSTCGIHATGQ
+290 MYYSTCGIHATGK

-325 AYDGSEVRLSGGTIS
+325 AYDGSEVNLSGGTIS

-366 INNTAKCDDDIGD
+366 INNTAKCDDNIKD

-429 EENEA
+429 EENKA

-491 TADSSGGGIFADCYR
+491 TADSSGGGIFADCYQ

-535 MLMGYPVVEDDP
+535 MLMGYPVVEDEP

-554 DLYLSGSPN
+554 DLYLSGSPE
-563 IDSILIGD
+563 IRGEVTIMDRGES
-571 AKEYGPKIVV
+571 EYGPKIVV
-581 TDAFTPAAPIL
+581 TDDTFQPVVPIL
-592 LKPTYGT
+592 LAPDYGTPGNIAVTYGS
-599 AGRVAVSYGSEEAA
+599 AEQAKQYK
-613 NANKTQFTKEYAT
+613 NDFTT
-626 TCGYKQDGANLIWTM
+626 GNSFNRGIKQSGDTLIWTKH
-641 RYRISFRTF
+641 YKVKIITF
-650 TSFDPLQY
+650 TSFNPLEQNIKEIYVNEGESIDPADFPE
-658 TWNKCTLYVDDGET
+658 TAEIKGYV
-672 IAAEELPQ
+672 
-680 AETIPGYT
+680 
-688 RKSWRNAKTGE
+688 KTGWRMNGKD
-699 AWDPASKV
+699 WDPTSPVMKQLSV
-707 TGDLKI
+707 N
-713 TEVWALN
+713 EVWTLKKSVVSIVQDKKN
-720 KPTVTIEQSAKA
+720 

-875 QKTPFLR
+875 QKTPFLG

-908 KCGHNSKYRLLRTV
+908 ECGNNSKYRLLRTV

-935 KATYYKYS
+935 KATYYRYS

-981 RTNVVLNRGKRKAL
+981 RTNVVLNRGKRTAL

-1051 KVRVTV
+1051 NVRVTV

>member
-1 MGKKR
+1 MRKKR

-29 AEELGGD
+29 AEDLGGD
-36 SYEVAFSDDADNF
+36 SYEAAFSDDAENF
-49 ENLAE
+49 ENPAE

-76 DVAFDVGD
+76 DVTFDVGD

-117 ACAGEDEDGI
+117 EYAGEDEDGI

-133 MTQQGTLVAVYLDP
+133 MVQQGTLEAVYLDP
-147 TSGDDTRTGAEAG
+147 AAGEDTRTGADAG

-168 AKELLAEDGTVY
+168 AKELLAEDGIVY
-180 LLSPLEYGANET
+180 LLSTLT
-192 ATLENMTICPG
+192 IDRTDTLENMTIRPAS
-203 TTNLRYLIDLYRDTA
+203 DLS
-218 EVTLRNIK
+218 TLVK
-226 IKNTTPEGNL
+226 VAKKGHLTVKN
-236 CSYVQYPISVRKGAV
+236 VKVKG
-251 LNIEN
+251 EN
-256 GADIGPFAGEA
+256 
-267 AINLEQGS
+267 
-275 VLNMNGGT
+275 
-283 ITGTQDK
+283 
-290 MYYSTCGIHATGQ
+290 
-303 SVINM
+303 
-308 TGGTITGCAAY
+308 
-319 FGGAIA
+319 
-325 AYDGSEVRLSGGTIS
+325 
-340 NNISGAGGGIYLLN
+340 
-354 DCKLT
+354 
-359 INGDCKI
+359 
-366 INNTAKCDDDIGD
+366 
-379 MYGQGG
+379 
-385 GIYMI
+385 
-390 QNCTATIEAG
+390 EAG
-400 TIKGNTAEISGG
+400 TECKISYAFYVDEGATLDIEGDDTEVGPFVGTPGAGAECVEVRKAATLNFRGGKLLGYSDAENNAYGRGIYVNSGTVNMSGGYITGHITKDGRAMEAFYAVVNLTGGEISGN
-412 GIFVYDRSPVII
+412 
-424 SNTTI
+424 NT
-429 EENEA
+429 
-434 TNGSGAGIAA
+434 TNGSGAALAMTGGSLHMTGECMIKDNSAA
-444 FDSDI
+444 YDGGAIYMYDATAEI
-449 TLKNEAVISNN
+449 TAGTISGNRS
-460 DAGFRGG
+460 DAGGGVLGLDSKITVGGSAKIINNAAYNGG
-467 GIFFE
+467 GIFIQSDNYTE
-472 VFSNV
+472 SKALLTV
-477 NCELKMEAG
+477 NGG
-486 EICGN
+486 EISGN
-491 TADSSGGGIFADCYR
+491 QVDGSGGGIYAR
-506 QSPDSTKIII
+506 ASKREPGSMNVVI
-516 SGGKITGNQTG
+516 SGGKIAGNHTGTEEDENVQ
-527 AEATENAI
+527 ENAI
-535 MLMGYPVVEDDP
+535 ALMAYYKEEDP
-547 DENTGYA
+547 TENTGYA

-571 AKEYGPKIVV
+571 DAEYGPKIVV

-613 NANKTQFTKEYAT
+613 NANKTQFTKKYAT

-658 TWNKCTLYVDDGET
+658 TWDKCTLYVDDGET

-707 TGDLKI
+707 TGRLQI
-713 TEVWALN
+713 SEVWALN

-738 ITLTAKAAHDL
+738 INLTAKAAHDL

-756 QWYKNDEVLDG
+756 QWYKDGKELDG

-875 QKTPFLR
+875 QKTPFLG

-903 MIYGA
+903 MIYGVE
-908 KCGHNSKYRLLRTV
+908 CGNNSKYRLLRTV

-935 KATYYKYS
+935 KATYYRYS

-981 RTNVVLNRGKRKAL
+981 RTNVVLNRGKRTAL

-1022 ATVNSRG
+1022 ATVDSRG

-1051 KVRVTV
+1051 NVRVTV

>member
-1 MGKKR
+1 MRKKR

-29 AEELGGD
+29 AEDLGGD
-36 SYEVAFSDDADNF
+36 YYEIAFSDDAENF
-49 ENLAE
+49 ENPAE
-54 TEPGIEEDSE
+54 TEPGIEESSE
-64 AEVVPEEASGEE
+64 AEAVPEEASGEE

-117 ACAGEDEDGI
+117 ECAGEDGI

-133 MTQQGTLVAVYLDP
+133 MTQQGTLAAVYLDP
-147 TSGDDTRTGAEAG
+147 AAGDDTRTGAEAG

-168 AKELLAEDGTVY
+168 AKELLAEDGIVY
-180 LLSPLEYGANET
+180 LLSPLEYGTNET

-236 CSYVQYPISVRKGAV
+236 CSYVQYPISVRKGAT
-251 LNIEN
+251 LNIED

-283 ITGTQDK
+283 ITGTKDK
-290 MYYSTCGIHATGQ
+290 MYYSTCGIHATGK

-325 AYDGSEVRLSGGTIS
+325 AYDGSEVNLSGGTIS
-340 NNISGAGGGIYLLN
+340 NNLSGAGGGIYLLN

-366 INNTAKCDDDIGD
+366 INNTAKCDDNIKD

-429 EENEA
+429 EENKA

-491 TADSSGGGIFADCYR
+491 TADSSGGGIFADCYQ

-516 SGGKITGNQTG
+516 SGGKITENQTG

-535 MLMGYPVVEDDP
+535 MLMGYPVVEDEP

-554 DLYLSGSPN
+554 DLYLSGSPE
-563 IDSILIGD
+563 IRGEVTIMDRGES
-571 AKEYGPKIVV
+571 EYGPKIVV
-581 TDAFTPAAPIL
+581 TDDTFQPVVPIL
-592 LKPTYGT
+592 LAPDYGTPGNIAVTYGS
-599 AGRVAVSYGSEEAA
+599 AEQAKQYK
-613 NANKTQFTKEYAT
+613 NDFTT
-626 TCGYKQDGANLIWTM
+626 GNSFNRGIKQSGDTLIWTKH
-641 RYRISFRTF
+641 YKVKIITF
-650 TSFDPLQY
+650 TSFNPLEQNIKEIYVNEGESIDPADFPE
-658 TWNKCTLYVDDGET
+658 TAEIKGYV
-672 IAAEELPQ
+672 
-680 AETIPGYT
+680 
-688 RKSWRNAKTGE
+688 KTGWRMNGKD
-699 AWDPASKV
+699 WDPTSPVMKQLSV
-707 TGDLKI
+707 N
-713 TEVWALN
+713 EVWTLKKSVVSIVQDKKN
-720 KPTVTIEQSAKA
+720 

-875 QKTPFLR
+875 QKTPFLG

-908 KCGHNSKYRLLRTV
+908 ECGNNSKYRLLRTV

-935 KATYYKYS
+935 KATYYRYS

-981 RTNVVLNRGKRKAL
+981 RTNVVLNRGKRTAL

-1044 APNGVRK
+1044 APNGVRQN
-1051 KVRVTV
+1051 VRVTV

>member
-1 MGKKR
+1 MRKKR

-29 AEELGGD
+29 AEDLGGD
-36 SYEVAFSDDADNF
+36 YYEIAFSDDAENF
-49 ENLAE
+49 ENPAE
-54 TEPGIEEDSE
+54 TEPGIEESSE
-64 AEVVPEEASGEE
+64 AEAVPEEASGEE

-117 ACAGEDEDGI
+117 ECAGEDGI

-133 MTQQGTLVAVYLDP
+133 MTQQGTLAAVYLDP
-147 TSGDDTRTGAEAG
+147 AAGDDTRTGAEAG

-168 AKELLAEDGTVY
+168 AKELLAEDGIVY
-180 LLSPLEYGANET
+180 LLSPLEYGTNET

-236 CSYVQYPISVRKGAV
+236 CSYVQYPISVRKGAT
-251 LNIEN
+251 LNIED

-283 ITGTQDK
+283 ITGTKDK
-290 MYYSTCGIHATGQ
+290 MYYSTCGIHATGK
-303 SVINM
+303 SVISM

-325 AYDGSEVRLSGGTIS
+325 AYDGSEVNLSGGTIS

-366 INNTAKCDDDIGD
+366 INNTAKCDDNIKD

-429 EENEA
+429 EENKA

-491 TADSSGGGIFADCYR
+491 TADSSGGGIFADCYQ

-535 MLMGYPVVEDDP
+535 MLMGYPVVEDEP

-554 DLYLSGSPN
+554 DLYLSGSPE
-563 IDSILIGD
+563 IRGEVTIMDRGES
-571 AKEYGPKIVV
+571 EYGPKIVV
-581 TDAFTPAAPIL
+581 TDDTFQPVVPIL
-592 LKPTYGT
+592 LAPDYGTPGNIAVTYGS
-599 AGRVAVSYGSEEAA
+599 AEQAKQYK
-613 NANKTQFTKEYAT
+613 NDFTT
-626 TCGYKQDGANLIWTM
+626 GNSFNRGIKQSGDTLIWTKH
-641 RYRISFRTF
+641 YKVKIITF
-650 TSFDPLQY
+650 TSFNPLEQNIKEIYVNEGESIDPADFPE
-658 TWNKCTLYVDDGET
+658 TAEIKGYV
-672 IAAEELPQ
+672 
-680 AETIPGYT
+680 
-688 RKSWRNAKTGE
+688 KTGWRMNGKD
-699 AWDPASKV
+699 WDPTSPVMKQLSV
-707 TGDLKI
+707 N
-713 TEVWALN
+713 EVWTLKKSVVSIVQDKKN
-720 KPTVTIEQSAKA
+720 

-875 QKTPFLR
+875 QKTPFLG

-908 KCGHNSKYRLLRTV
+908 ECGNNSKYRLLRTV

-935 KATYYKYS
+935 KATYYRYS

-981 RTNVVLNRGKRKAL
+981 RTNVVLNRGKRTAL

-1051 KVRVTV
+1051 NVRVTV

>member
-1 MGKKR
+1 MRKKR

-29 AEELGGD
+29 AEDLGGD
-36 SYEVAFSDDADNF
+36 YYEIAFSDDAENF
-49 ENLAE
+49 ENPAE
-54 TEPGIEEDSE
+54 TEPGIEESSE
-64 AEVVPEEASGEE
+64 AEAVPEEASGEE

-117 ACAGEDEDGI
+117 ECAGEDGI

-133 MTQQGTLVAVYLDP
+133 MTQQGTLAAVYLDP
-147 TSGDDTRTGAEAG
+147 AAGDDTRTGAEAG

-168 AKELLAEDGTVY
+168 AKELLAEDGIVY
-180 LLSPLEYGANET
+180 LLSPLEYGTNET

-236 CSYVQYPISVRKGAV
+236 CSYVQYPISVRKGAT
-251 LNIEN
+251 LNIED

-283 ITGTQDK
+283 ITGTKDK
-290 MYYSTCGIHATGQ
+290 MYYSTCGIHATGK

-325 AYDGSEVRLSGGTIS
+325 AYDGSEVNLSGGTIS

-366 INNTAKCDDDIGD
+366 INNTAKCDDNIKD

-429 EENEA
+429 EENKA

-491 TADSSGGGIFADCYR
+491 TADSSGGGIFADCYQ

-516 SGGKITGNQTG
+516 SGGKITENQTG

-535 MLMGYPVVEDDP
+535 MLMGYPVVEDEP

-554 DLYLSGSPN
+554 DLYLSGSPE
-563 IDSILIGD
+563 IRGEVTIMDRGES
-571 AKEYGPKIVV
+571 EYGPKIVV
-581 TDAFTPAAPIL
+581 TDDTFQPVVPIL
-592 LKPTYGT
+592 LAPDYGTPGNIAVTYGS
-599 AGRVAVSYGSEEAA
+599 AEQAKQYK
-613 NANKTQFTKEYAT
+613 NDFTT
-626 TCGYKQDGANLIWTM
+626 GNSFNRGIKQSGDTLIWTKH
-641 RYRISFRTF
+641 YKVKIITF
-650 TSFDPLQY
+650 TSFNPLEQNIKEIYVNEGESIDPADFPE
-658 TWNKCTLYVDDGET
+658 TAEIKGYV
-672 IAAEELPQ
+672 
-680 AETIPGYT
+680 
-688 RKSWRNAKTGE
+688 KTGWRMNGKD
-699 AWDPASKV
+699 WDPTSPVMKQLSV
-707 TGDLKI
+707 N
-713 TEVWALN
+713 EVWTLKKSVVSIVQDKKN
-720 KPTVTIEQSAKA
+720 

-831 KTAAHNYSGWKV
+831 KTATHNYSGWKV

-875 QKTPFLR
+875 QKTPFLG

-903 MIYGA
+903 MIYGVE
-908 KCGHNSKYRLLRTV
+908 CGNNSKYRLLRTV

-935 KATYYKYS
+935 KATYYRYS

-963 HIATTGKK
+963 HIATIGKK

-981 RTNVVLNRGKRKAL
+981 RTNVVLNRGKRTAL

-1051 KVRVTV
+1051 NVRVTV

>member
-1 MGKKR
+1 MYEEKKVGKIR
-6 LAKSV
+6 FFDVVRCNDRDDGQRSG
-11 SLMLCAAMTVTMG
+11 TG
-24 SVPAL
+24 RGP
-29 AEELGGD
+29 GGD
-36 SYEVAFSDDADNF
+36 SYEIAFSDDAENF
-49 ENLAE
+49 ENPAE
-54 TEPGIEEDSE
+54 TEPGIEESSE
-64 AEVVPEEASGEE
+64 AEAVPEEASGEE

-117 ACAGEDEDGI
+117 ECAGEDGI

-133 MTQQGTLVAVYLDP
+133 MTQQGTLAAVYLDP
-147 TSGDDTRTGAEAG
+147 AAGDDTRTGAEAG

-168 AKELLAEDGTVY
+168 AKELLAEDGIVY
-180 LLSPLEYGANET
+180 LLSPLEYGTNET

-236 CSYVQYPISVRKGAV
+236 CSYVQYPISVRKGAT
-251 LNIEN
+251 LNIED

-283 ITGTQDK
+283 ITGTKDK
-290 MYYSTCGIHATGQ
+290 MYYSTCGIHATGK

-325 AYDGSEVRLSGGTIS
+325 AYDGSEVNLSGGTIS

-366 INNTAKCDDDIGD
+366 INNTAKCDDNIKD

-429 EENEA
+429 EENKA

-491 TADSSGGGIFADCYR
+491 TADSSGGGIFADCYQ

-535 MLMGYPVVEDDP
+535 MLMGYPVVEDEP

-554 DLYLSGSPN
+554 DLYLSGSPE
-563 IDSILIGD
+563 IRGEVTIMDRGES
-571 AKEYGPKIVV
+571 EYGPKIVV
-581 TDAFTPAAPIL
+581 TDDTFQPVVPIL
-592 LKPTYGT
+592 LAPDFGTPGNIAVTYG
-599 AGRVAVSYGSEEAA
+599 
-613 NANKTQFTKEYAT
+613 NAEQAKQYKNDFTT
-626 TCGYKQDGANLIWTM
+626 GNSFNRGIKQSGDTLIWTKH
-641 RYRISFRTF
+641 YKVKIITF
-650 TSFDPLQY
+650 TSFNPLEQNIKEIYVNEGESIDPADFPE
-658 TWNKCTLYVDDGET
+658 TAEIKGYV
-672 IAAEELPQ
+672 
-680 AETIPGYT
+680 
-688 RKSWRNAKTGE
+688 KTGWRMKGKD
-699 AWDPASKV
+699 WDPTSPV
-707 TGDLKI
+707 TKQLSVN
-713 TEVWALN
+713 EVWTLKKSVVSIVQDKKN
-720 KPTVTIEQSAKA
+720 

-756 QWYKNDEVLDG
+756 QWYKDGKELDG

-831 KTAAHNYSGWKV
+831 KTATHNYSGWKV

-875 QKTPFLR
+875 QKTPFLG

-908 KCGHNSKYRLLRTV
+908 ECGNNSKYRLLRTV

-935 KATYYKYS
+935 KATYYRYS

-981 RTNVVLNRGKRKAL
+981 RTNVVLNRGKRTAL

-1022 ATVNSRG
+1022 ATVDSRG

-1051 KVRVTV
+1051 NVRVTV

>member
-1 MGKKR
+1 MRKKR

-29 AEELGGD
+29 AEDLGGD
-36 SYEVAFSDDADNF
+36 SYEAAFSDDAENF
-49 ENLAE
+49 ENPAE

-76 DVAFDVGD
+76 DVTFDVGD

-107 EMDVEDFGIA
+107 EMDVDDFGIA
-117 ACAGEDEDGI
+117 EYAGEDGI

-133 MTQQGTLVAVYLDP
+133 MVQQGTLEAVYLDP
-147 TSGDDTRTGAEAG
+147 ASGDDTRTGAEAG

-168 AKELLAEDGTVY
+168 AKELLAEDGIVY
-180 LLSPLEYGANET
+180 LLSPLEYGTNET

-236 CSYVQYPISVRKGAV
+236 CSYVQYPISVRKGAT
-251 LNIEN
+251 LNIED

-283 ITGTQDK
+283 ITGTKDK
-290 MYYSTCGIHATGQ
+290 MYYSTCGIHATGK

-325 AYDGSEVRLSGGTIS
+325 AYDGSEVNLSGGTIS

-366 INNTAKCDDDIGD
+366 INNTAKCDDNIKD

-429 EENEA
+429 EENKA

-491 TADSSGGGIFADCYR
+491 TADSSGGGIFADCYQ

-535 MLMGYPVVEDDP
+535 MLMGYPVVEDEP

-554 DLYLSGSPN
+554 DLYLSGSPE
-563 IDSILIGD
+563 IRGEVTIMDRGES
-571 AKEYGPKIVV
+571 EYGPKIVV
-581 TDAFTPAAPIL
+581 TDDTFQPVVPIL
-592 LKPTYGT
+592 LAPDYGTPGNIAVTYGS
-599 AGRVAVSYGSEEAA
+599 AEQAKQYK
-613 NANKTQFTKEYAT
+613 NDFTT
-626 TCGYKQDGANLIWTM
+626 GNSFNRGIKQSGDTLIWTKH
-641 RYRISFRTF
+641 YKVKIITF
-650 TSFDPLQY
+650 TSFNPLEQNIKEIYVNEGESIDPADFPE
-658 TWNKCTLYVDDGET
+658 TAEIKGYV
-672 IAAEELPQ
+672 
-680 AETIPGYT
+680 
-688 RKSWRNAKTGE
+688 KTGWRMNGKD
-699 AWDPASKV
+699 WDPTSPVMKQLSV
-707 TGDLKI
+707 N
-713 TEVWALN
+713 EVWTLKKSVVSIVQDKKN
-720 KPTVTIEQSAKA
+720 

-831 KTAAHNYSGWKV
+831 KTATHNYSGWKV

-875 QKTPFLR
+875 QKTPFLG

-903 MIYGA
+903 MIYGVE
-908 KCGHNSKYRLLRTV
+908 CGNNSKYRLLRTV

-935 KATYYKYS
+935 KATYYRYS

-981 RTNVVLNRGKRKAL
+981 RTNVVLNRGKRTAL

-1022 ATVNSRG
+1022 ATVDSRG

-1051 KVRVTV
+1051 NVRVTV

>member
-1 MGKKR
+1 MYEEKKVGKIR
-6 LAKSV
+6 FFDVVRCNDRDDGQRSG
-11 SLMLCAAMTVTMG
+11 TG
-24 SVPAL
+24 RGP
-29 AEELGGD
+29 GGD
-36 SYEVAFSDDADNF
+36 YYEIAFSDDAENF
-49 ENLAE
+49 ENPAE
-54 TEPGIEEDSE
+54 TEPGIEESSE
-64 AEVVPEEASGEE
+64 AEAVPEEASGEE

-117 ACAGEDEDGI
+117 ECAGEDGI

-133 MTQQGTLVAVYLDP
+133 MTQQGTLAAVYLDP
-147 TSGDDTRTGAEAG
+147 AAGDDTRTGAEAG

-168 AKELLAEDGTVY
+168 AKELLAEDGIVY
-180 LLSPLEYGANET
+180 LLSPLEYGTNET

-236 CSYVQYPISVRKGAV
+236 CSYVQYPISVRKGAT
-251 LNIEN
+251 LNIED

-283 ITGTQDK
+283 ITGTKDK
-290 MYYSTCGIHATGQ
+290 MYYSTCGIHATGK

-325 AYDGSEVRLSGGTIS
+325 AYDGSEVNLSGGTIS

-366 INNTAKCDDDIGD
+366 INNTAKCDDNIKD

-429 EENEA
+429 EENKA

-491 TADSSGGGIFADCYR
+491 TADSSGGGIFADCYQ

-535 MLMGYPVVEDDP
+535 MLMGYPVVEDEP

-554 DLYLSGSPN
+554 DLYLSGSPE
-563 IDSILIGD
+563 IRGEVTIMDRGES
-571 AKEYGPKIVV
+571 EYGPKIVV
-581 TDAFTPAAPIL
+581 TDDTFQPVVPIL
-592 LKPTYGT
+592 LAPDYGTPGNIAVTYGS
-599 AGRVAVSYGSEEAA
+599 AEQAKQYK
-613 NANKTQFTKEYAT
+613 NDFTT
-626 TCGYKQDGANLIWTM
+626 GNSFNRGIKQSGDTLIWTKH
-641 RYRISFRTF
+641 YKVKIITF
-650 TSFDPLQY
+650 TSFNPLEQNIKEIYVNEGESIDPADFPE
-658 TWNKCTLYVDDGET
+658 TAEIKGYV
-672 IAAEELPQ
+672 
-680 AETIPGYT
+680 
-688 RKSWRNAKTGE
+688 KTGWRMNGKD
-699 AWDPASKV
+699 WDPTSPVMKQLSV
-707 TGDLKI
+707 N
-713 TEVWALN
+713 EVWTLKKSVVSIVQDKKN
-720 KPTVTIEQSAKA
+720 

-875 QKTPFLR
+875 QKTPFLG

-903 MIYGA
+903 MIYGVE
-908 KCGHNSKYRLLRTV
+908 CGNNRKYRLLRTV

-935 KATYYKYS
+935 KATYYRYS

-981 RTNVVLNRGKRKAL
+981 RTNVVLNRGKRTAL

-1022 ATVNSRG
+1022 ATVDSRG

-1051 KVRVTV
+1051 NVRVIV

>member
-1 MGKKR
+1 MRKKR

-29 AEELGGD
+29 AEDLGGD
-36 SYEVAFSDDADNF
+36 SYEAAFSDDAENF
-49 ENLAE
+49 ENPAE

-76 DVAFDVGD
+76 DVTFDVGD

-107 EMDVEDFGIA
+107 EMDVDDFGIA
-117 ACAGEDEDGI
+117 EYAGEDGI

-133 MTQQGTLVAVYLDP
+133 MVQQGTLEAVYLDP
-147 TSGDDTRTGAEAG
+147 ASGDDTRTGAEAG

-168 AKELLAEDGTVY
+168 AKELLAEDGIVY
-180 LLSPLEYGANET
+180 LLSPLEYGTNET

-236 CSYVQYPISVRKGAV
+236 CSYVQYPISVRKGAT
-251 LNIEN
+251 LNIED

-283 ITGTQDK
+283 ITGTKDK
-290 MYYSTCGIHATGQ
+290 MYYSTCGIHATGK

-325 AYDGSEVRLSGGTIS
+325 AYDGSEVNLSGGTIS

-366 INNTAKCDDDIGD
+366 INNTAKCDDNIKD

-429 EENEA
+429 EENKA

-460 DAGFRGG
+460 EAGFRGG

-491 TADSSGGGIFADCYR
+491 TADSSGGGIFADCYQ

-535 MLMGYPVVEDDP
+535 MLMGYPVVEDEP

-554 DLYLSGSPN
+554 DLYLSGSPE
-563 IDSILIGD
+563 IRGEVTIMDRGES
-571 AKEYGPKIVV
+571 EYGPKIVV
-581 TDAFTPAAPIL
+581 TDDTFQPVVPIL
-592 LKPTYGT
+592 LAPDYGTPGNIAVTYGS
-599 AGRVAVSYGSEEAA
+599 AEQAKQYK
-613 NANKTQFTKEYAT
+613 NDFTT
-626 TCGYKQDGANLIWTM
+626 GNSFNRGIKQSGDTLIWTKH
-641 RYRISFRTF
+641 YKVKIITF
-650 TSFDPLQY
+650 TSFNPLEQNIKEIYVNEGESIDPADFPE
-658 TWNKCTLYVDDGET
+658 TAEIKGYV
-672 IAAEELPQ
+672 
-680 AETIPGYT
+680 
-688 RKSWRNAKTGE
+688 KTGWRMNGKD
-699 AWDPASKV
+699 WDPTSPVMKQLSV
-707 TGDLKI
+707 N
-713 TEVWALN
+713 EVWTLKKSVVSIVQDKKN
-720 KPTVTIEQSAKA
+720 

-875 QKTPFLR
+875 QKTPFLG

-903 MIYGA
+903 MIYGVE
-908 KCGHNSKYRLLRTV
+908 CGNNSKYRLLRTV

-935 KATYYKYS
+935 KATYYRYS

-981 RTNVVLNRGKRKAL
+981 RTNVVLNRGKRTAL

-1022 ATVNSRG
+1022 ATVDSRG

-1051 KVRVTV
+1051 NVRVIV

>member
-1 MGKKR
+1 M
-6 LAKSV
+6 
-11 SLMLCAAMTVTMG
+11 
-24 SVPAL
+24 
-29 AEELGGD
+29 
-36 SYEVAFSDDADNF
+36 
-49 ENLAE
+49 
-54 TEPGIEEDSE
+54 
-64 AEVVPEEASGEE
+64 
-76 DVAFDVGD
+76 GD

-117 ACAGEDEDGI
+117 EYAGEDGI

-133 MTQQGTLVAVYLDP
+133 MVQQGTLEAVYLDP
-147 TSGDDTRTGAEAG
+147 ASGDDTRTGAEAG

-168 AKELLAEDGTVY
+168 AKELLAEDGIVY
-180 LLSPLEYGANET
+180 LLSPLEYGTNET

-236 CSYVQYPISVRKGAV
+236 CSYVQYPISVRKGAT
-251 LNIEN
+251 LNIED

-283 ITGTQDK
+283 ITGTKDK
-290 MYYSTCGIHATGQ
+290 MYYSTCGIHATGK

-325 AYDGSEVRLSGGTIS
+325 AYDGSEVNLSGGTIS

-366 INNTAKCDDDIGD
+366 INNTAKCDDNIKD

-429 EENEA
+429 EENKA

-491 TADSSGGGIFADCYR
+491 TADSSGGGIFADCYQ

-535 MLMGYPVVEDDP
+535 MLMGYPVEDEP

-554 DLYLSGSPN
+554 DLYLSGSPE
-563 IDSILIGD
+563 IRGEVTIMDRGES
-571 AKEYGPKIVV
+571 EYGPKIVV
-581 TDAFTPAAPIL
+581 TDDTFQPVVPIL
-592 LKPTYGT
+592 LVPDYGTPGNIAVTYGS
-599 AGRVAVSYGSEEAA
+599 AEQAKQYK
-613 NANKTQFTKEYAT
+613 NDFTT
-626 TCGYKQDGANLIWTM
+626 GNSFNRGIKQSGDTLIWTKH
-641 RYRISFRTF
+641 YKVKIITF
-650 TSFDPLQY
+650 TSFNPLEQNIKEIYVNEGESIDPADFPE
-658 TWNKCTLYVDDGET
+658 TAEIKGYV
-672 IAAEELPQ
+672 
-680 AETIPGYT
+680 
-688 RKSWRNAKTGE
+688 KTGWRMNGKD
-699 AWDPASKV
+699 WDPTSPVMKQLSV
-707 TGDLKI
+707 N
-713 TEVWALN
+713 EVWTLKKSVVSIVQDKKN
-720 KPTVTIEQSAKA
+720 

-863 HKEKAAVAALPV
+863 HKEKAALAALPV
-875 QKTPFLR
+875 QKTPFLG

-908 KCGHNSKYRLLRTV
+908 ECGNNSKYRLLRTV

-935 KATYYKYS
+935 KATYYRYS

-981 RTNVVLNRGKRKAL
+981 RTNVVLNRGKRTAL

-1051 KVRVTV
+1051 NVRVTV

>member
-1 MGKKR
+1 MYEEKKVGKIR
-6 LAKSV
+6 FFDAVRCNDRDDGQRSG
-11 SLMLCAAMTVTMG
+11 TG
-24 SVPAL
+24 RGPG
-29 AEELGGD
+29 GGD
-36 SYEVAFSDDADNF
+36 SYEAAFSDDAENF
-49 ENLAE
+49 ENPAE

-76 DVAFDVGD
+76 DVTFDVGD

-107 EMDVEDFGIA
+107 EMDVDDFGIA
-117 ACAGEDEDGI
+117 EYAGEDGI

-133 MTQQGTLVAVYLDP
+133 MVQQGTLEAVYLDP
-147 TSGDDTRTGAEAG
+147 ASGDDTRTGAEAG

-168 AKELLAEDGTVY
+168 AKELLAEDGIVY
-180 LLSPLEYGANET
+180 LLSPLEYGTNET

-236 CSYVQYPISVRKGAV
+236 CSYVQYPISVRKGAT
-251 LNIEN
+251 LNIED

-283 ITGTQDK
+283 ITGTKDK
-290 MYYSTCGIHATGQ
+290 MYYSTCGIHATGK

-325 AYDGSEVRLSGGTIS
+325 AYDGSEVNLSGGTIS

-366 INNTAKCDDDIGD
+366 INNTAKCDDNIKD

-429 EENEA
+429 EENKA

-460 DAGFRGG
+460 EAGFRGG

-491 TADSSGGGIFADCYR
+491 TADSSGGGIFADCYQ

-535 MLMGYPVVEDDP
+535 MLMGYPVVEDEP

-554 DLYLSGSPN
+554 DLYLSGSPE
-563 IDSILIGD
+563 IRGEVTIMDRGES
-571 AKEYGPKIVV
+571 EYGPKIVV
-581 TDAFTPAAPIL
+581 TDDTFQPVVPIL
-592 LKPTYGT
+592 LAPDYGTPGNIAVTYGS
-599 AGRVAVSYGSEEAA
+599 AEQAKQYK
-613 NANKTQFTKEYAT
+613 NDFTT
-626 TCGYKQDGANLIWTM
+626 GNSFNRGIKQSGDTLIWTKH
-641 RYRISFRTF
+641 YKVKIITF
-650 TSFDPLQY
+650 TSFNPLEQNIKEIYVNEGESIDPADFPE
-658 TWNKCTLYVDDGET
+658 TAEIKGYV
-672 IAAEELPQ
+672 
-680 AETIPGYT
+680 
-688 RKSWRNAKTGE
+688 KTGWRMNGKD
-699 AWDPASKV
+699 WDPTSPVMKQLSV
-707 TGDLKI
+707 N
-713 TEVWALN
+713 EVWTLKKSVVSIVQDKKN
-720 KPTVTIEQSAKA
+720 

-831 KTAAHNYSGWKV
+831 KTATHNYSGWKV

-875 QKTPFLR
+875 QKTPFLG

-903 MIYGA
+903 MIYGVE
-908 KCGHNSKYRLLRTV
+908 CGNNSKYRLLRTV

-935 KATYYKYS
+935 KATYYRYS

-981 RTNVVLNRGKRKAL
+981 RTNVVLNRGKRTAL

-1022 ATVNSRG
+1022 ATVDSRG

-1051 KVRVTV
+1051 NVRVIV

>member
-1 MGKKR
+1 MYEEKKVGKIR
-6 LAKSV
+6 FFDVVRCNDRDDGQRSG
-11 SLMLCAAMTVTMG
+11 TG
-24 SVPAL
+24 RGP
-29 AEELGGD
+29 GGD
-36 SYEVAFSDDADNF
+36 YYEIAFSDDAENF
-49 ENLAE
+49 ENPAE
-54 TEPGIEEDSE
+54 TEPGIEESSE

-117 ACAGEDEDGI
+117 ECAGEDGI

-133 MTQQGTLVAVYLDP
+133 MTQQGTLAAVYLDP
-147 TSGDDTRTGAEAG
+147 AAGDDTRTGAEAG

-168 AKELLAEDGTVY
+168 AKELLAEDGIVY
-180 LLSPLEYGANET
+180 LLSPLEYGTNET

-236 CSYVQYPISVRKGAV
+236 CSYVQYPISVRKGAT
-251 LNIEN
+251 LNIED

-283 ITGTQDK
+283 ITGTKDK
-290 MYYSTCGIHATGQ
+290 MYYSTCGIHATGK

-325 AYDGSEVRLSGGTIS
+325 AYDGSEVNLSGGTIS

-366 INNTAKCDDDIGD
+366 INNTAKCDDNIKD

-429 EENEA
+429 EENKA

-491 TADSSGGGIFADCYR
+491 TADSSGGGIFADCYQ

-527 AEATENAI
+527 AESTENAI
-535 MLMGYPVVEDDP
+535 MLMGYPVVEDEL

-554 DLYLSGSPN
+554 DLYLSGSPE
-563 IDSILIGD
+563 IRGEVTIMDRGES
-571 AKEYGPKIVV
+571 EYGPKIVV
-581 TDAFTPAAPIL
+581 TDDTFQPVVPIL
-592 LKPTYGT
+592 LAPDYGTPGNIAVTYGS
-599 AGRVAVSYGSEEAA
+599 AEQAKQYK
-613 NANKTQFTKEYAT
+613 NDFTT
-626 TCGYKQDGANLIWTM
+626 GNSFNRGIKQSGDTLIWTKH
-641 RYRISFRTF
+641 YKVKIITF
-650 TSFDPLQY
+650 TSFNPLEQNIKEIYVNEGESIDPADFPE
-658 TWNKCTLYVDDGET
+658 TAEIKGYVNTG
-672 IAAEELPQ
+672 
-680 AETIPGYT
+680 
-688 RKSWRNAKTGE
+688 WRMNGKD
-699 AWDPASKV
+699 WDPTSPVMKQLSV
-707 TGDLKI
+707 N
-713 TEVWALN
+713 EVWTLKKSVVSIVQDKKN
-720 KPTVTIEQSAKA
+720 

-875 QKTPFLR
+875 QKTPFLG

-903 MIYGA
+903 MIYGVE
-908 KCGHNSKYRLLRTV
+908 CGNNRKYRLLRTV

-935 KATYYKYS
+935 KATYYRYS

-981 RTNVVLNRGKRKAL
+981 RTNVVLNRGKRTAL

-1051 KVRVTV
+1051 NVRVTV

>member
-1 MGKKR
+1 MYEEKKVGKIR
-6 LAKSV
+6 FFDVVRCNDRDDGQRSG
-11 SLMLCAAMTVTMG
+11 TG
-24 SVPAL
+24 RGP
-29 AEELGGD
+29 GGD
-36 SYEVAFSDDADNF
+36 YYEIAFSDDAENF
-49 ENLAE
+49 ENPAE
-54 TEPGIEEDSE
+54 TEPGIEESSE
-64 AEVVPEEASGEE
+64 AEAVPEEASGEE

-117 ACAGEDEDGI
+117 ECAGEDGI

-133 MTQQGTLVAVYLDP
+133 MTQQGTLAAVYLDP
-147 TSGDDTRTGAEAG
+147 AAGDDTRTGAEAG

-168 AKELLAEDGTVY
+168 AKELLAEEGIVY
-180 LLSPLEYGANET
+180 LLSPLEYGTNET

-236 CSYVQYPISVRKGAV
+236 CSYVQYPISVRKGAT
-251 LNIEN
+251 LNIED

-283 ITGTQDK
+283 ITGTKDK
-290 MYYSTCGIHATGQ
+290 MYYSTCGIHATGK

-325 AYDGSEVRLSGGTIS
+325 AYDGSEVNLSGGTIS

-366 INNTAKCDDDIGD
+366 INNTAKCDDNIKD

-429 EENEA
+429 EENKA

-460 DAGFRGG
+460 EAGFRGG

-491 TADSSGGGIFADCYR
+491 TADSSGGGIFADCYQ

-535 MLMGYPVVEDDP
+535 MLMGYPVVEDEP

-554 DLYLSGSPN
+554 DLYLSGSPE
-563 IDSILIGD
+563 IRGEVTIMDRGES
-571 AKEYGPKIVV
+571 EYGPKIVV
-581 TDAFTPAAPIL
+581 TDDTFQPVVPIL
-592 LKPTYGT
+592 LAPDYGTPGNIAVTYGS
-599 AGRVAVSYGSEEAA
+599 AEQAKQYK
-613 NANKTQFTKEYAT
+613 NDFTT
-626 TCGYKQDGANLIWTM
+626 GNSFNRGIKQSGDTLIWTKH
-641 RYRISFRTF
+641 YKVKIITF
-650 TSFDPLQY
+650 TSFNPLEQNIKEIYVNEGESIDPADFPE
-658 TWNKCTLYVDDGET
+658 TAEIKGYV
-672 IAAEELPQ
+672 
-680 AETIPGYT
+680 
-688 RKSWRNAKTGE
+688 KTGWRMNGKD
-699 AWDPASKV
+699 WDPTSPVMKQLSV
-707 TGDLKI
+707 N
-713 TEVWALN
+713 EVWTLKKSVVSIVQDKKN
-720 KPTVTIEQSAKA
+720 

-875 QKTPFLR
+875 QKTPFLG

-908 KCGHNSKYRLLRTV
+908 ECGNNSKYRLLRTV

-935 KATYYKYS
+935 KATYYRYS

-981 RTNVVLNRGKRKAL
+981 RTNVVLNRGKRTAL

-1003 GKIQNHIAAVRFS
+1003 GKIQNHIAEVRFS

-1051 KVRVTV
+1051 NVRVTV

>member
-1 MGKKR
+1 MRKKR

-36 SYEVAFSDDADNF
+36 SYEAAFSDDAENF
-49 ENLAE
+49 ENPAE

-76 DVAFDVGD
+76 DVTFDVGD

-117 ACAGEDEDGI
+117 EYAGEDGI

-133 MTQQGTLVAVYLDP
+133 MVQQGTLEAVYLDP
-147 TSGDDTRTGAEAG
+147 ASGDDTRTGAEAG

-168 AKELLAEDGTVY
+168 AKELLAEDGIVY
-180 LLSPLEYGANET
+180 LLSPLEYGTNET

-236 CSYVQYPISVRKGAV
+236 CSYVQYPISVRKGAT
-251 LNIEN
+251 LNIED

-283 ITGTQDK
+283 ITGTKDK
-290 MYYSTCGIHATGQ
+290 MYYSTCGIHATGK

-325 AYDGSEVRLSGGTIS
+325 AYDGSEVNLSGGTIS

-366 INNTAKCDDDIGD
+366 INNTAKCDDNIKD

-429 EENEA
+429 EENKA

-491 TADSSGGGIFADCYR
+491 TADSSGGGIFADCYQ

-535 MLMGYPVVEDDP
+535 MLMGYPVEDEP

-554 DLYLSGSPN
+554 DLYLSGSPE
-563 IDSILIGD
+563 IRGEVTIMDRGES
-571 AKEYGPKIVV
+571 EYGPKIVV
-581 TDAFTPAAPIL
+581 TDDTFQPVVPIL
-592 LKPTYGT
+592 LVPDYGTPGNIAVTYGS
-599 AGRVAVSYGSEEAA
+599 AEQAKQYK
-613 NANKTQFTKEYAT
+613 NDFTT
-626 TCGYKQDGANLIWTM
+626 GNSFNRGIKQSGDTLIWTKH
-641 RYRISFRTF
+641 YKVKIITF
-650 TSFDPLQY
+650 TSFNPLEQNIKEIYVNEGESIDPADFPE
-658 TWNKCTLYVDDGET
+658 TAEIKGYV
-672 IAAEELPQ
+672 
-680 AETIPGYT
+680 
-688 RKSWRNAKTGE
+688 KTGWRMNGKD
-699 AWDPASKV
+699 WDPTSPVMKQLSV
-707 TGDLKI
+707 N
-713 TEVWALN
+713 EVWTLKKSVVSIVQDKKN
-720 KPTVTIEQSAKA
+720 

-863 HKEKAAVAALPV
+863 HKEKAALAALPV
-875 QKTPFLR
+875 QKTPFLG

-908 KCGHNSKYRLLRTV
+908 ECGNNSKYRLLRTV

-935 KATYYKYS
+935 KATYYRYS

-981 RTNVVLNRGKRKAL
+981 RTNVVLNRGKRTAL

-1051 KVRVTV
+1051 NVRVTV

>member
-1 MGKKR
+1 MYEEKKVGKIR
-6 LAKSV
+6 FFDVVRCNDRDDGQRSG
-11 SLMLCAAMTVTMG
+11 TG
-24 SVPAL
+24 RGP
-29 AEELGGD
+29 GGD
-36 SYEVAFSDDADNF
+36 YYEIAFSDDAENF
-49 ENLAE
+49 ENPAE
-54 TEPGIEEDSE
+54 TEPGIEESSE
-64 AEVVPEEASGEE
+64 AEAVPEEASGEE

-117 ACAGEDEDGI
+117 ECAGEDGI

-133 MTQQGTLVAVYLDP
+133 MTQQGTLAAVYLDP
-147 TSGDDTRTGAEAG
+147 AAGDDTRTGAEAG

-168 AKELLAEDGTVY
+168 AKELLAEDGIVY
-180 LLSPLEYGANET
+180 LLSPLEYGTNET

-236 CSYVQYPISVRKGAV
+236 CSYVQYPISVRKGAT
-251 LNIEN
+251 LNIED

-283 ITGTQDK
+283 ITGTKDK
-290 MYYSTCGIHATGQ
+290 MYYSTCGIHATGK

-325 AYDGSEVRLSGGTIS
+325 AYDGSEVNLSGGTIS

-366 INNTAKCDDDIGD
+366 INNTAKCDDNIKD

-429 EENEA
+429 EENKA

-491 TADSSGGGIFADCYR
+491 TADSSGGGIFADCYQ

-516 SGGKITGNQTG
+516 SGGKITENQTG
-527 AEATENAI
+527 AEAPENAI
-535 MLMGYPVVEDDP
+535 MLMGYPVVEDEP

-554 DLYLSGSPN
+554 DLYLSGSPE
-563 IDSILIGD
+563 IRGEVTIMDRGES
-571 AKEYGPKIVV
+571 EYGPKIVV
-581 TDAFTPAAPIL
+581 TDDTFQPVVPIL
-592 LKPTYGT
+592 LAPDYGTPGNIAVTYGS
-599 AGRVAVSYGSEEAA
+599 AEQAKQYK
-613 NANKTQFTKEYAT
+613 NDFTT
-626 TCGYKQDGANLIWTM
+626 GNSFNRGIKQSGDTLIWTKH
-641 RYRISFRTF
+641 YKVKIITF
-650 TSFDPLQY
+650 TSFNPLEQNIKEIYVNEGESIDPADFPE
-658 TWNKCTLYVDDGET
+658 TAEIKGYV
-672 IAAEELPQ
+672 
-680 AETIPGYT
+680 
-688 RKSWRNAKTGE
+688 KTGWRMNGKD
-699 AWDPASKV
+699 WDPTSPVMKQLSV
-707 TGDLKI
+707 N
-713 TEVWALN
+713 EVWTLKKSVVSIVQDKKN
-720 KPTVTIEQSAKA
+720 

-875 QKTPFLR
+875 QKTPFLG

-908 KCGHNSKYRLLRTV
+908 ECGNNSKYRLLRTV

-935 KATYYKYS
+935 KATYYRYS

-981 RTNVVLNRGKRKAL
+981 RTNVVLNRGKRTAL

-1051 KVRVTV
+1051 NVRVTV

>member
-1 MGKKR
+1 M
-6 LAKSV
+6 
-11 SLMLCAAMTVTMG
+11 
-24 SVPAL
+24 
-29 AEELGGD
+29 
-36 SYEVAFSDDADNF
+36 
-49 ENLAE
+49 
-54 TEPGIEEDSE
+54 
-64 AEVVPEEASGEE
+64 
-76 DVAFDVGD
+76 GD

-117 ACAGEDEDGI
+117 EYAGEDGI

-133 MTQQGTLVAVYLDP
+133 MVQQGTLEAVYLDP
-147 TSGDDTRTGAEAG
+147 ASGDDTRTGAEAG

-168 AKELLAEDGTVY
+168 AKELLAEDGIVY
-180 LLSPLEYGANET
+180 LLSPLEYGTNET

-236 CSYVQYPISVRKGAV
+236 CSYVQYPISVRKGAT
-251 LNIEN
+251 LNIED

-283 ITGTQDK
+283 ITGTKDK
-290 MYYSTCGIHATGQ
+290 MYYSTCGIHATGK

-325 AYDGSEVRLSGGTIS
+325 AYDGSEVNLSGGTIS

-366 INNTAKCDDDIGD
+366 INNTAKCDDNIKD

-429 EENEA
+429 EENKA

-491 TADSSGGGIFADCYR
+491 TADSSGGGIFADCYQ

-527 AEATENAI
+527 AESTENAI
-535 MLMGYPVVEDDP
+535 MLMGYPVVEDEP

-554 DLYLSGSPN
+554 DLYLSGSPE
-563 IDSILIGD
+563 IRGEVTIMDRGES
-571 AKEYGPKIVV
+571 EYGPKIVV
-581 TDAFTPAAPIL
+581 TDDTFQPVVPIL
-592 LKPTYGT
+592 LAPDYGTPGNIAVTYGS
-599 AGRVAVSYGSEEAA
+599 AEQAKQYK
-613 NANKTQFTKEYAT
+613 NDFTT
-626 TCGYKQDGANLIWTM
+626 GNSFNRGIKQSGDTLIWTKH
-641 RYRISFRTF
+641 YKVKIITF
-650 TSFDPLQY
+650 TSFNPLEQNIKEIYVNEGESIDPADFPE
-658 TWNKCTLYVDDGET
+658 TAEIKGYV
-672 IAAEELPQ
+672 
-680 AETIPGYT
+680 
-688 RKSWRNAKTGE
+688 KTGWRMNGKD
-699 AWDPASKV
+699 WDPTSPVMKQLSV
-707 TGDLKI
+707 N
-713 TEVWALN
+713 EVWTLKKSVVSIVQDKKN
-720 KPTVTIEQSAKA
+720 

-875 QKTPFLR
+875 QKTPFLG

-908 KCGHNSKYRLLRTV
+908 ECGNNSKYRLLRTV

-935 KATYYKYS
+935 KATYYRYS

-981 RTNVVLNRGKRKAL
+981 RTNVVLNRGKRTAL

-1051 KVRVTV
+1051 NVRVTV

>member
-1 MGKKR
+1 MYEEKKVGKIR
-6 LAKSV
+6 FFDVVRCNDRDDGQRSG
-11 SLMLCAAMTVTMG
+11 TG
-24 SVPAL
+24 RGP
-29 AEELGGD
+29 GGD
-36 SYEVAFSDDADNF
+36 YYEIAFSDDAENF
-49 ENLAE
+49 ENPAE
-54 TEPGIEEDSE
+54 TEPGIEESSE
-64 AEVVPEEASGEE
+64 AEAVPEEASGEE

-117 ACAGEDEDGI
+117 ECAGEDGI

-133 MTQQGTLVAVYLDP
+133 MTQQGTLAAVYLDP
-147 TSGDDTRTGAEAG
+147 AAGDDTRTGAEAG

-168 AKELLAEDGTVY
+168 AKELLAEDGIVY
-180 LLSPLEYGANET
+180 LLSPLEYGTNET

-236 CSYVQYPISVRKGAV
+236 CSYVQYPISVRKGAT
-251 LNIEN
+251 LNIED

-283 ITGTQDK
+283 ITGTKDK
-290 MYYSTCGIHATGQ
+290 MYYSTCGIHATGK

-325 AYDGSEVRLSGGTIS
+325 AYDGSEVNLSGGTIS

-366 INNTAKCDDDIGD
+366 INNTAKCDDNIKD

-429 EENEA
+429 EENKA

-491 TADSSGGGIFADCYR
+491 TADSSGGGIFADCYQ

-535 MLMGYPVVEDDP
+535 MLMGYPVVEDEP

-554 DLYLSGSPN
+554 DLYLSGSPE
-563 IDSILIGD
+563 IRGEVTIMDRGES
-571 AKEYGPKIVV
+571 EYGPKIVV
-581 TDAFTPAAPIL
+581 TDDTFQPVVPIL
-592 LKPTYGT
+592 LAPDYGTPGNIAVTYGS
-599 AGRVAVSYGSEEAA
+599 AEQAKQYK
-613 NANKTQFTKEYAT
+613 NDFTT
-626 TCGYKQDGANLIWTM
+626 GNSFNRGIKQSGDTLIWTKH
-641 RYRISFRTF
+641 YKVKIITF
-650 TSFDPLQY
+650 TSFNPLEQNIKEIYVNEGESIDPADFPE
-658 TWNKCTLYVDDGET
+658 TAEIKGYV
-672 IAAEELPQ
+672 
-680 AETIPGYT
+680 
-688 RKSWRNAKTGE
+688 KTGWRMNGKD
-699 AWDPASKV
+699 WDPTSPVMKQLSV
-707 TGDLKI
+707 N
-713 TEVWALN
+713 EVWTLKKSVVSIVQDKKN
-720 KPTVTIEQSAKA
+720 

-875 QKTPFLR
+875 QKTPFLG

-908 KCGHNSKYRLLRTV
+908 ECGNNSKYRLLRTV

-935 KATYYKYS
+935 KATYYRYS

-981 RTNVVLNRGKRKAL
+981 RTNVVLNRGKRTAL

-1051 KVRVTV
+1051 NVRVTV

>member
-1 MGKKR
+1 MYEEKKVGKIR
-6 LAKSV
+6 FFDVVRCNDRDDGQRSG
-11 SLMLCAAMTVTMG
+11 TG
-24 SVPAL
+24 RGP
-29 AEELGGD
+29 GGD
-36 SYEVAFSDDADNF
+36 YYEIAFSDDAENF
-49 ENLAE
+49 ENPAE
-54 TEPGIEEDSE
+54 TEPGIEESSE
-64 AEVVPEEASGEE
+64 AEAVPEEASGEE

-117 ACAGEDEDGI
+117 ECAGEDGI

-133 MTQQGTLVAVYLDP
+133 MTQQGTLAAVYLDP
-147 TSGDDTRTGAEAG
+147 AAGDDTRTGAEAG

-168 AKELLAEDGTVY
+168 AKELLAEDGIVY

-203 TTNLRYLIDLYRDTA
+203 TTSLRYLIDLYRDTA

-236 CSYVQYPISVRKGAV
+236 CSYDQYPISVRKGAT
-251 LNIEN
+251 LNIED

-275 VLNMNGGT
+275 ALNMNGGT
-283 ITGTQDK
+283 ITGTKDK
-290 MYYSTCGIHATGQ
+290 MYYSTCGIHATGK

-325 AYDGSEVRLSGGTIS
+325 AYDGSEVNLSGGTIS

-366 INNTAKCDDDIGD
+366 INNTAKCDDNIKA

-429 EENEA
+429 EENKA

-491 TADSSGGGIFADCYR
+491 TADSSGGGIFADCYQ

-535 MLMGYPVVEDDP
+535 MLMGYPVVEDEP

-554 DLYLSGSPN
+554 DLYLSGSPE
-563 IDSILIGD
+563 IRGEVTIMDRGES
-571 AKEYGPKIVV
+571 EYGPKIVV
-581 TDAFTPAAPIL
+581 TDDTFQPVVPIL
-592 LKPTYGT
+592 LVPDYGTPGNIAVTYGS
-599 AGRVAVSYGSEEAA
+599 AEQAKQYK
-613 NANKTQFTKEYAT
+613 NDFTT
-626 TCGYKQDGANLIWTM
+626 GNSFNRGIKQSGDTLIWTKH
-641 RYRISFRTF
+641 YKVKIITF
-650 TSFDPLQY
+650 TSFNPLEQNIKEIYVNEGESIDPADFPE
-658 TWNKCTLYVDDGET
+658 TAEIKGYV
-672 IAAEELPQ
+672 
-680 AETIPGYT
+680 
-688 RKSWRNAKTGE
+688 KTGWRMNGKD
-699 AWDPASKV
+699 WDPTSPVMKQLSV
-707 TGDLKI
+707 N
-713 TEVWALN
+713 EVWTLKKSVVSIVQDKKN
-720 KPTVTIEQSAKA
+720 

-875 QKTPFLR
+875 QKTPFLG

-903 MIYGA
+903 MIYGVE
-908 KCGHNSKYRLLRTV
+908 CGNNSKYRLLRTV

-935 KATYYKYS
+935 KATYYRYS

-981 RTNVVLNRGKRKAL
+981 RTNVVLNRGKRTAL

-1022 ATVNSRG
+1022 ATVDSRG

-1051 KVRVTV
+1051 NVRVTV

>member
-1 MGKKR
+1 MRKKR

-36 SYEVAFSDDADNF
+36 SYEAAFSDDAENF
-49 ENLAE
+49 ENPAE

-76 DVAFDVGD
+76 DVTFDVGD

-117 ACAGEDEDGI
+117 EYAGEDGI

-133 MTQQGTLVAVYLDP
+133 MVQQGTLEAVYLDP
-147 TSGDDTRTGAEAG
+147 ASGDDTRTGAEAG

-168 AKELLAEDGTVY
+168 AKELLAEDGIVY
-180 LLSPLEYGANET
+180 LLSPLEYGTNET

-236 CSYVQYPISVRKGAV
+236 CSYDQYPISVRKGAT
-251 LNIEN
+251 LNIED

-283 ITGTQDK
+283 ITGTKDK
-290 MYYSTCGIHATGQ
+290 MYYSTCGIHATGK

-325 AYDGSEVRLSGGTIS
+325 AYDGSEVNLSGGTIS

-366 INNTAKCDDDIGD
+366 INNTAKCDDNIKD

-429 EENEA
+429 EENKA

-491 TADSSGGGIFADCYR
+491 TADSSGGGIFADCYQ

-535 MLMGYPVVEDDP
+535 MLMGYPVVEDEP

-554 DLYLSGSPN
+554 DLYLSGSPE
-563 IDSILIGD
+563 IRGEVTIMDRGES
-571 AKEYGPKIVV
+571 EYGPKIVV
-581 TDAFTPAAPIL
+581 TDDTFQPVVPIL
-592 LKPTYGT
+592 LVPDYGTPGNIAVTYGS
-599 AGRVAVSYGSEEAA
+599 AEQAKQYK
-613 NANKTQFTKEYAT
+613 NDFTT
-626 TCGYKQDGANLIWTM
+626 GNSFNRGIKQSGDTLIWTKH
-641 RYRISFRTF
+641 YKVKIITF
-650 TSFDPLQY
+650 TSFNPLEQNIKEIYVNEGESIDPADFPE
-658 TWNKCTLYVDDGET
+658 TAEIKGYV
-672 IAAEELPQ
+672 
-680 AETIPGYT
+680 
-688 RKSWRNAKTGE
+688 KTGWRMNGKD
-699 AWDPASKV
+699 WDPTSPVMKQLSV
-707 TGDLKI
+707 N
-713 TEVWALN
+713 EVWTLKKSVVSIVQDKKN
-720 KPTVTIEQSAKA
+720 

-863 HKEKAAVAALPV
+863 YKEKAAVAALPV
-875 QKTPFLR
+875 QKTPFLG

-903 MIYGA
+903 MIYGVE
-908 KCGHNSKYRLLRTV
+908 CGNNRKYRLLRTV

-935 KATYYKYS
+935 KATYYRYS

-981 RTNVVLNRGKRKAL
+981 RTNVVLNRGKRTAL

-1022 ATVNSRG
+1022 ATVDSRG

-1051 KVRVTV
+1051 NVRVTV